1 MGISTTKHSTSM
13 HSVTR
18 VEGSPLHGRLSA
30 PVGSVSNSPLAAC
43 AKHVGY
49 LALLGILLLPQAS
62 LASNSPVPLSPKITS
77 VTGTNVTG
85 STATVAQ
92 GDTVSFNQFHTVNS
106 WTSSNHENSSVSKK
120 SWQLYCREGSTISF
134 DYSVSSESNC
144 DWLTISL
151 NDNQLVRV
159 SGQVSESFSY
169 KVEKAGN
176 YTLTAQY
183 SKDGSQ
189 NSYDDCGIISNI
201 MVSPIND
208 MVEAFLEDLT
218 PYPGMK
224 QELETV
230 IKAVNANPND
240 SVAQAQL
247 QNTYWSINKAL
258 EIYPIIQSDLVIAD
272 SVLTDGAYVDIAEAV
287 KLGKAIDVN
296 TSKSADYW
304 NAYDALETSLAVQ
317 HSSQVAM
324 ENWAF
329 DTNNV
334 YTIDELRYYLDDT
347 NGLAK
352 FAGFNQSTDITTLVI
367 PSTVRKDGKTYAVVG
382 IESGNYHNG
391 YYNSYRQE
399 KLVSISLPKTIRYI
413 ANYAF
418 SYFPNMQYLEI
429 PENVT
434 TMGNNIFEG
443 SDNLKTL
450 KMNAVVPPMVGSF
463 SGTDKRKVYVPDGSL
478 HAYRLASPWNNC
490 VLVGGEGTFV
500 SIDHVAAGELGHF
513 ILDKATYLQEVNK
526 LTVVSGNLN
535 NDDWNTLKSMTNLV
549 ELDISGMAV
558 TSIPSSAF
566 ENKWGLE
573 KIVLPKKLETIGYA
587 AFRGTGLKEIELP
600 ENLTTLDSYAF
611 QSCSS
616 LANVK
621 MSGKVTGISGYCFQ
635 ECRNLQKV
643 ELAEGLQV
651 IHNGAFYLCNSLQSI
666 NFPSTLTLIDYDSF
680 NGTDLREIDIPAS
693 VENINYRAF
702 CDNKNLKKVTFRE
715 GLINIGASTFSG
727 CESIDSIVCPSTLRM
742 IDNSGFQDCKSLKKV
757 QLNEG
762 LVSINANAF
771 RNCSNLTDIVL
782 PSTLENCKG
791 NAFRECGNIKTIEAR
806 SVLPPTT
813 DGSCPL
819 SNVDLTGVT
828 LYVPS
833 WSVGEYQLA
842 DGWNS
847 FYTFQA
853 SNYLPQSIKVNKDF
867 YFSLGDNDNKE
878 YRPNISMTWS
888 DHEVR
893 DANGNLNY
901 ERGNLTVSSRSKLAI
916 NDFDMIFSPYAKYY
930 LDENIRYNNQV
941 NDYRT
946 KYNGTSLIV
955 KGEMRAENVTLNL
968 YNFRGRW
975 QFVTF
980 PFDVKV
986 SDIVP
991 ESENTSWVI
1000 RGHSGAMRA
1009 AGKNDSVWVNLKAD
1023 DVLEAGK
1030 GYIMHCY
1037 NPNNDVDYTASE
1049 LVKFRISP
1057 LTTTVNRQ
1065 LLFASGDRTL
1075 PLEENLSE
1083 FEHNRSWNLI
1093 GNPYPSFYDTRFM
1106 EFDAPFMV
1114 WNSYT
1119 QNYYAYNPA
1128 DDAYILSPGEA
1139 LFVQRPVDQKDITF
1153 LKDGRQINQYAR
1165 TLIDETTQARARGK
1179 EGVQRSVFNLTLS
1192 GENTSDRTRVVLN
1205 DEASMAYEMNK
1216 DAAKFASTVP
1226 TVAQIYSWNGES
1238 RYAINERPTGSGI
1251 VNLGVHCG
1259 TKGTYTI
1266 ALANAVDGQ
1275 VILEDKLMNI
1285 STEITADKGYSFEAE
1300 AGDDDSRF
1308 VLHITRGIGGGDDTT
1323 GINGITTETGEKQE
1337 VYSLDGIKMN
1347 AAKKGV
1353 YIQNG
1358 KKIIKK

>member
-1 MGISTTKHSTSM
+1 MQ
-13 HSVTR
+13 SV
-18 VEGSPLHGRLSA
+18 
-30 PVGSVSNSPLAAC
+30 
-43 AKHVGY
+43 
-49 LALLGILLLPQAS
+49 
-62 LASNSPVPLSPKITS
+62 
-77 VTGTNVTG
+77 
-85 STATVAQ
+85 
-92 GDTVSFNQFHTVNS
+92 
-106 WTSSNHENSSVSKK
+106 
-120 SWQLYCREGSTISF
+120 
-134 DYSVSSESNC
+134 
-144 DWLTISL
+144 
-151 NDNQLVRV
+151 
-159 SGQVSESFSY
+159 
-169 KVEKAGN
+169 
-176 YTLTAQY
+176 
-183 SKDGSQ
+183 
-189 NSYDDCGIISNI
+189 
-201 MVSPIND
+201 
-208 MVEAFLEDLT
+208 
-218 PYPGMK
+218 
-224 QELETV
+224 
-230 IKAVNANPND
+230 
-240 SVAQAQL
+240 
-247 QNTYWSINKAL
+247 
-258 EIYPIIQSDLVIAD
+258 
-272 SVLTDGAYVDIAEAV
+272 
-287 KLGKAIDVN
+287 
-296 TSKSADYW
+296 
-304 NAYDALETSLAVQ
+304 
-317 HSSQVAM
+317 
-324 ENWAF
+324 
-329 DTNNV
+329 
-334 YTIDELRYYLDDT
+334 
-347 NGLAK
+347 
-352 FAGFNQSTDITTLVI
+352 
-367 PSTVRKDGKTYAVVG
+367 
-382 IESGNYHNG
+382 
-391 YYNSYRQE
+391 
-399 KLVSISLPKTIRYI
+399 
-413 ANYAF
+413 
-418 SYFPNMQYLEI
+418 
-429 PENVT
+429 
-434 TMGNNIFEG
+434 
-443 SDNLKTL
+443 
-450 KMNAVVPPMVGSF
+450 
-463 SGTDKRKVYVPDGSL
+463 
-478 HAYRLASPWNNC
+478 
-490 VLVGGEGTFV
+490 
-500 SIDHVAAGELGHF
+500 
-513 ILDKATYLQEVNK
+513 
-526 LTVVSGNLN
+526 
-535 NDDWNTLKSMTNLV
+535 
-549 ELDISGMAV
+549 
-558 TSIPSSAF
+558 
-566 ENKWGLE
+566 
-573 KIVLPKKLETIGYA
+573 
-587 AFRGTGLKEIELP
+587 
-600 ENLTTLDSYAF
+600 
-611 QSCSS
+611 
-616 LANVK
+616 
-621 MSGKVTGISGYCFQ
+621 
-635 ECRNLQKV
+635 
-643 ELAEGLQV
+643 
-651 IHNGAFYLCNSLQSI
+651 
-666 NFPSTLTLIDYDSF
+666 NFPSTLTLIEERAFY
-680 NGTDLREIDIPAS
+680 GTDLSEIDIPGS
-693 VENINYRAF
+693 VENINEYAFYR
-702 CDNKNLKKVTFRE
+702 NENLKKVTFNE
-715 GLINIGASTFSG
+715 GLVKIGSNSFLS
-727 CESIDSIVCPSTLRM
+727 CKSIESIVFPSTLRT
-742 IDNSGFQDCKSLKKV
+742 IDRSGFQGCKNLK
-757 QLNEG
+757 QISLNEG
-762 LVSINANAF
+762 LVSINSYAF
-771 RNCSNLTDIVL
+771 SGCTGLTDIVL
-782 PSTLENCKG
+782 PSTLEDCKEY
-791 NAFRECGNIKTIEAR
+791 AFSGCGNIKTIEAR

-819 SNVDLTGVT
+819 SSVDLTGVT

-842 DGWNS
+842 DGWNK

-888 DHEVR
+888 EHQVQ
-893 DANGNLNY
+893 DANGNSNY

-930 LDENIRYNNQV
+930 LDENIRYNRQNNYYKTQ
-941 NDYRT
+941 
-946 KYNGTSLIV
+946 YNGTSLIV

-968 YNFRGRW
+968 YNIRGRW

-991 ESENTSWVI
+991 ESENTSWVV

-1037 NPNNDVDYTASE
+1037 NPDKD
-1049 LVKFRISP
+1049 LVKFRVSP

-1065 LLFASGDRTL
+1065 LLFASDNRTL

-1106 EFDAPFMV
+1106 EFGAPFMV
-1114 WNSYT
+1114 WNSSA

-1153 LKDGRQINQYAR
+1153 LKDGRQIDQYAR

-1205 DEASMAYEMNK
+1205 DEASMTYEMNK

>member
-85 STATVAQ
+85 SITTVQ
-92 GDTVSFNQFHTVNS
+92 NDTVSFNQLHAVNS
-106 WTSSNHENSSVSKK
+106 WTSSNHDYNTVSKM
-120 SWQLYCREGSTISF
+120 SWQLYCREGATISF
-134 DYSVSSESNC
+134 DYSVSC
-144 DWLTISL
+144 DTYGDWFTITL
-151 NDNQLVRV
+151 GDTQLVRV
-159 SGQVSESFSY
+159 NGQESKSFSY
-169 KVEKAGN
+169 KVEKAGY

-183 SKDGSQ
+183 SKDRY
-189 NSYDDCGIISNI
+189 NTSYDDCGSISHI
-201 MVSPIND
+201 MVSPFND
-208 MVEAFLEDLT
+208 MAEAFLKDLT

-224 QELETV
+224 QELETAK
-230 IKAVNANPND
+230 KAADANLND

-247 QNTYWSINKAL
+247 QNTYWSISKAL
-258 EIYPIIQSDLVIAD
+258 EVYPIIQSDLVIAD

-304 NAYDALETSLAVQ
+304 NAYDALETSLSVQ
-317 HSSQVAM
+317 HSSQIAM

-329 DTNNV
+329 TNDV
-334 YTIDELRYYLDDT
+334 YTIDGLRYCLDDT

-352 FAGFNQSTDITTLVI
+352 FVGFNKSTDITSLVI
-367 PSTVRKDGKTYAVVG
+367 PSTIRKDGKAYAVVG
-382 IESGNYHNG
+382 IESGNRYNG
-391 YYNSYRQE
+391 YNYYRQE
-399 KLVSISLPKTIRYI
+399 KLVSLSLPKTLRYI
-413 ANYAF
+413 GNCALG
-418 SYFPNMQYLEI
+418 YFPNMQYLEI

-434 TMGNNIFEG
+434 TMGTDIFYE
-443 SDNLKTL
+443 SNNLKTI
-450 KMNAVVPPMVGSF
+450 KINAVTPPMVGSF

-478 HAYRLASPWNNC
+478 HAYRLASPWNGC

-526 LTVVSGNLN
+526 LTIVSGNLN

-842 DGWNS
+842 DGWKE

-893 DANGNLNY
+893 DANGNINH

-968 YNFRGRW
+968 YNYRGRW

-1037 NPNNDVDYTASE
+1037 DPNNDVDYTASE
-1049 LVKFRISP
+1049 LVKFRVSP

-1075 PLEENLSE
+1075 SLEENLSE

-1179 EGVQRSVFNLTLS
+1179 EGVQRSVFNLILS

-1205 DEASMAYEMNK
+1205 DEASMTYEMNK

>member
-62 LASNSPVPLSPKITS
+62 LASNSPVPLSPEITS
-77 VTGTNVTG
+77 VTGSYVTG

-92 GDTVSFNQFHTVNS
+92 GDTVSFNQLHIVNS

-189 NSYDDCGIISNI
+189 NHNNDCGIISNI

-224 QELETV
+224 QELETAK
-230 IKAVNANPND
+230 KAADANPND

-247 QNTYWSINKAL
+247 QNACLSIGKAL

-304 NAYDALETSLAVQ
+304 RAYDALETSLAVQ

-324 ENWAF
+324 ENWVF

-382 IESGNYHNG
+382 IDLKNHN
-391 YYNSYRQE
+391 SQE
-399 KLVSISLPKTIRYI
+399 KLVNISLPKTLRYI
-413 ANYAF
+413 GNYAF
-418 SYFPNMQYLEI
+418 AYLPSMQYLEI

-434 TMGNNIFEG
+434 TMGTDIFYQ
-443 SDNLKTL
+443 SNNLKTL

-478 HAYRLASPWNNC
+478 HAYRLATPWNNC
-490 VLVGGEGTFV
+490 VLVGGEGTSV
-500 SIDHVAAGELGHF
+500 SIDHVDAGELGHF

-526 LTVVSGNLN
+526 LTAVSGNLN
-535 NDDWNTLKSMTNLV
+535 SDDWKTLKSMTNLV
-549 ELDISGMAV
+549 ELDISGMTV

-566 ENKWGLE
+566 SDRWGLE
-573 KIVLPKKLETIGYA
+573 KIILPKKLEAIGNH
-587 AFRGTGLKEIELP
+587 AFSGTGLKEIELP
-600 ENLTTLDSYAF
+600 ESLTTLDYNAFSYCA
-611 QSCSS
+611 SLSS
-616 LANVK
+616 VK
-621 MSGKVTGISGYCFQ
+621 IPGKVERISPYSFYKCS
-635 ECRNLQKV
+635 NLQKV
-643 ELAEGLQV
+643 ELAEGIKFIDNQ
-651 IHNGAFYLCNSLQSI
+651 AFYYCDHLQSI
-666 NFPSTLTLIDYDSF
+666 NFPSTLTSIGYEAF
-680 NGTDLREIDIPAS
+680 RETDLSEVNIPGS
-693 VENINYRAF
+693 VENIGSNAFYR
-702 CDNKNLKKVTFRE
+702 NKNLKKLTFGE
-715 GLINIGASTFSG
+715 GLVNIEGTAFSE
-727 CESIDSIVCPSTLRM
+727 CVSIDSIVCPSTLRT
-742 IDNSGFQDCKSLKKV
+742 IGDATFSGCKNLK
-757 QLNEG
+757 QISLNEG
-762 LVSINANAF
+762 LVSINSYAF
-771 RNCSNLTDIVL
+771 SGCTGLTDIVL
-782 PSTLENCKG
+782 PSTLEYCKG
-791 NAFRECGNIKTIEAR
+791 FAFNECGNIKTIEAR

-819 SNVDLTGVT
+819 SGVDLTGVT

-888 DHEVR
+888 GHEVQ
-893 DANGNLNY
+893 DVNGNTNY
-901 ERGNLTVSSRSKLAI
+901 DRGNLTVSSRSKLAI
-916 NDFDMIFSPYAKYY
+916 NDFDMIFSPYAKYF
-930 LDENIRYNNQV
+930 LDVNRNYNYQYNNS
-941 NDYRT
+941 RT
-946 KYNGTSLIV
+946 QYNGTSLIV

-968 YNFRGRW
+968 YNYRGMW

-991 ESENTSWVI
+991 ESENTSWVV

-1037 NPNNDVDYTASE
+1037 NPDND

-1065 LLFASGDRTL
+1065 LLFASDNRTL

-1106 EFDAPFMV
+1106 EFGAPFMV
-1114 WNSYT
+1114 WNSSA

-1205 DEASMAYEMNK
+1205 DEASMTYEMNK

-1238 RYAINERPTGSGI
+1238 RYAINERPAGSGI

>member
-77 VTGTNVTG
+77 VTGTNVTR
-85 STATVAQ
+85 STTAVQ
-92 GDTVSFNQFHTVNS
+92 NDTVSFNQLHAVNS
-106 WTSSNHENSSVSKK
+106 WTSSNHEGNTVSKM
-120 SWQLYCREGSTISF
+120 SWQLYCREGATISF
-134 DYSVSSESNC
+134 DYSVSSEYN
-144 DWLTISL
+144 DWLTITL
-151 NDNQLVRV
+151 GDTQLVRV
-159 SGQVSESFSY
+159 SGQESKSFSY

-176 YTLTAQY
+176 YTLTVQY
-183 SKDGSQ
+183 SKDRY
-189 NSYDDCGIISNI
+189 NTYYDDCGSISNI
-201 MVSPIND
+201 MVSPFND
-208 MVEAFLEDLT
+208 MAEAFLKDLT
-218 PYPGMK
+218 SYPGMK
-224 QELETV
+224 QELETAK
-230 IKAVNANPND
+230 KAADANLND
-240 SVAQAQL
+240 SAAQVQL

-287 KLGKAIDVN
+287 KMGKAIDVN

-329 DTNNV
+329 TNDI
-334 YTIDELRYYLDDT
+334 YTIDGLRYCLDET

-352 FAGFNQSTDITTLVI
+352 FAGFNKSTDITSLVI
-367 PSTVRKDGKTYAVVG
+367 PSTIRKDGKSYAVVDY
-382 IESGNYHNG
+382 ESGNNQNG

-413 ANYAF
+413 GNYAF

-434 TMGNNIFEG
+434 TMGNYIFEG

-450 KMNAVVPPMVGSF
+450 KINAVAPPMVGSF
-463 SGTDKRKVYVPDGSL
+463 SGTSQRKVYVPDGSL
-478 HAYRLASPWNNC
+478 HAYRLASPWSNC
-490 VLVGGEGTFV
+490 VLVGGEGTSV
-500 SIDHVAAGELGHF
+500 SIDHVAAGELGHV
-513 ILDKATYLQEVNK
+513 ILDEATYLQEVNK

-535 NDDWNTLKSMTNLV
+535 NDDWKTLKSMTNLV
-549 ELDISGMAV
+549 ELDISGIAV

-566 ENKWGLE
+566 SNKWGLE
-573 KIVLPKKLETIGYA
+573 KIVLPKKLETIGNS
-587 AFRGTGLKEIELP
+587 AFSGTGIKEIELP
-600 ENLTTLDSYAF
+600 ESLTTLDSHAF
-611 QSCSS
+611 QNCTSLVSIKIPDKITKISYGTFSNCS
-616 LANVK
+616 
-621 MSGKVTGISGYCFQ
+621 
-635 ECRNLQKV
+635 NLQSV
-643 ELAEGLQV
+643 
-651 IHNGAFYLCNSLQSI
+651 S
-666 NFPSTLTLIDYDSF
+666 FPSTLTLIEERAFYE
-680 NGTDLREIDIPAS
+680 TDLSEIDIPGS
-693 VENINYRAF
+693 VENIKENAF
-702 CDNKNLKKVTFRE
+702 CRNENLKKVTFNE
-715 GLINIGASTFSG
+715 GLVKIESYSFLG
-727 CESIDSIVCPSTLRM
+727 CKSIESIVFPSTLRT
-742 IDNSGFQDCKSLKKV
+742 IGYSGFQDCTNLK
-757 QLNEG
+757 QISLNEG
-762 LVSINANAF
+762 LVCIESEAF
-771 RNCSNLTDIVL
+771 SRCSGLTDIVL
-782 PSTLENCKG
+782 PSTLEYCKG
-791 NAFRECGNIKTIEAR
+791 GAFNGCRNVKSIEAR

-813 DGSCPL
+813 EGSCPMY
-819 SNVDLTGVT
+819 NVDLTGVT

-842 DGWNS
+842 DGWNK

-888 DHEVR
+888 DHQVQ
-893 DANGNLNY
+893 DANGNSNY

-916 NDFDMIFSPYAKYY
+916 NDFDMIFSPYAKYC
-930 LDENIRYNNQV
+930 LDENVRYNNQS
-941 NDYRT
+941 NGYRT
-946 KYNGTSLIV
+946 QYNGTSLIV
-955 KGEMRAENVTLNL
+955 KGEMRAENVTINL
-968 YNFRGRW
+968 YNRRGMW

-1037 NPNNDVDYTASE
+1037 NPDKD
-1049 LVKFRISP
+1049 LVKFRVSP

-1065 LLFASGDRTL
+1065 LLFASDNRTL

-1106 EFDAPFMV
+1106 EFGAPFMV
-1114 WNSYT
+1114 WNSSA

-1205 DEASMAYEMNK
+1205 DEASMTYEMNK

>member
-62 LASNSPVPLSPKITS
+62 LASNSPVPLSPEITS

-85 STATVAQ
+85 SITTVQ
-92 GDTVSFNQFHTVNS
+92 NDTVSFNQLHAVNS
-106 WTSSNHENSSVSKK
+106 WTSSNHDYNTVSKM
-120 SWQLYCREGSTISF
+120 SWQLYCREGATISF
-134 DYSVSSESNC
+134 DYSVSC
-144 DWLTISL
+144 DTYGDWFTITL
-151 NDNQLVRV
+151 GDTQLVRV
-159 SGQVSESFSY
+159 NGQESKSFSY
-169 KVEKAGN
+169 KVEKAGY

-183 SKDGSQ
+183 SKDRY
-189 NSYDDCGIISNI
+189 NTSYDDCGSISHI
-201 MVSPIND
+201 MVSPFND
-208 MVEAFLEDLT
+208 MAEAFLKDLT

-224 QELETV
+224 QELETAK
-230 IKAVNANPND
+230 KAADANLND

-247 QNTYWSINKAL
+247 QNTYWSISKAL
-258 EIYPIIQSDLVIAD
+258 EVYPIIQSDLVIAD

-296 TSKSADYW
+296 TSKSADYR

-329 DTNNV
+329 TNDI
-334 YTIDELRYYLDDT
+334 YTIDGLRYCLDET

-352 FAGFNQSTDITTLVI
+352 FVGFNKSTDITSLVI
-367 PSTVRKDGKTYAVVG
+367 PSTVRRDGKAYAVVG
-382 IESGNYHNG
+382 IESGNRYNG
-391 YYNSYRQE
+391 YNYYRQE
-399 KLVSISLPKTIRYI
+399 KLVSISLPKTLRYI
-413 ANYAF
+413 GNCAF
-418 SYFPNMQYLEI
+418 GYFPNMQYLEI

-434 TMGNNIFEG
+434 TMGTDIFCE
-443 SDNLKTL
+443 SNKLKTL
-450 KMNAVVPPMVGSF
+450 KMNAVTPPMVGSF

-478 HAYRLASPWNNC
+478 HAYRLASPWNGC
-490 VLVGGEGTFV
+490 VLVGGEGTSV

-558 TSIPSSAF
+558 ASIPSYTF
-566 ENKWGLE
+566 DNKWGLE
-573 KIVLPKKLETIGYA
+573 KIVLPKKLETIGYG

-611 QSCSS
+611 HNCTS
-616 LANVK
+616 LVSVK
-621 MSGKVTGISGYCFQ
+621 MSGKLTGISGYCFQ

-651 IHNGAFYLCNSLQSI
+651 IHDGAFYCCNSLQSI
-666 NFPSTLTLIDYDSF
+666 KFPSTLTSIGNESF
-680 NGTDLREIDIPAS
+680 YENDLREIDIPGS
-693 VENINYRAF
+693 VENINRYAFYR
-702 CDNKNLKKVTFRE
+702 NKNLKKVTFRE
-715 GLINIGASTFSG
+715 GLINIGASTFSE

-742 IDNSGFQDCKSLKKV
+742 IDNSGFQSCKNLKKV

-762 LVSINANAF
+762 LVSINTNAF
-771 RNCSNLTDIVL
+771 AYCSNLTDIVL

-842 DGWNS
+842 DGWKE

-893 DANGNLNY
+893 DANGNSNY

-930 LDENIRYNNQV
+930 LDENIRW
-941 NDYRT
+941 NDQSNSYRT

-968 YNFRGRW
+968 YNRRGMW

-991 ESENTSWVI
+991 ESENTSWVV

-1037 NPNNDVDYTASE
+1037 NPDND
-1049 LVKFRISP
+1049 LVKFRVSP

-1065 LLFASGDRTL
+1065 LLFASDNRTL

-1114 WNSYT
+1114 WNSCA

-1153 LKDGRQINQYAR
+1153 LKDGRQIDQYAR

-1205 DEASMAYEMNK
+1205 DEASMTYEMNK

-1323 GINGITTETGEKQE
+1323 GINGITTEAGEKQE

>member
-77 VTGTNVTG
+77 VTGSYVTG

-106 WTSSNHENSSVSKK
+106 WTSSNHEDNSVSKK

-169 KVEKAGN
+169 KVEKAGY

-189 NSYDDCGIISNI
+189 NHNNDCGIISNI

-230 IKAVNANPND
+230 KKAADANPND
-240 SVAQAQL
+240 SVVQAQL
-247 QNTYWSINKAL
+247 LNACFSISKAL

-304 NAYDALETSLAVQ
+304 RAYDALETSLAVQ

-324 ENWAF
+324 ENWVF

-382 IESGNYHNG
+382 IDLKNHN
-391 YYNSYRQE
+391 SQE
-399 KLVSISLPKTIRYI
+399 KLVNISLPKTLRYI
-413 ANYAF
+413 GNYAF
-418 SYFPNMQYLEI
+418 AYLPSMQYLEI

-434 TMGNNIFEG
+434 TMGTDIFYQ
-443 SDNLKTL
+443 SNNLKTL

-478 HAYRLASPWNNC
+478 HAYRLATPWNNC
-490 VLVGGEGTFV
+490 VLVGGEGTSV
-500 SIDHVAAGELGHF
+500 SIDHVDAGELGHF

-535 NDDWNTLKSMTNLV
+535 SDDWKTLKSMTNLV
-549 ELDISGMAV
+549 ELDISGMTV

-566 ENKWGLE
+566 SDRWGLE
-573 KIVLPKKLETIGYA
+573 KIILPKKLEAIGNH
-587 AFRGTGLKEIELP
+587 AFSGTGLKEIELP
-600 ENLTTLDSYAF
+600 ESLTTLDYNAFSYCA
-611 QSCSS
+611 SLSS
-616 LANVK
+616 VK
-621 MSGKVTGISGYCFQ
+621 IPGKVERISPYSFYKCS
-635 ECRNLQKV
+635 NLQKV
-643 ELAEGLQV
+643 ELAEGIKFIDNQ
-651 IHNGAFYLCNSLQSI
+651 AFYYCDHLQSI
-666 NFPSTLTLIDYDSF
+666 NFPSTLTSIGYEAF
-680 NGTDLREIDIPAS
+680 RETDLSEVNIPGS
-693 VENINYRAF
+693 VENIGSNAFYR
-702 CDNKNLKKVTFRE
+702 NKNLKKLTFGE
-715 GLINIGASTFSG
+715 GLVNIEGTAFSE
-727 CESIDSIVCPSTLRM
+727 CVSIDSIVCPSTLRT
-742 IDNSGFQDCKSLKKV
+742 IGDATFSGCKNLK
-757 QLNEG
+757 QISLNEG
-762 LVSINANAF
+762 LVSINSYAF
-771 RNCSNLTDIVL
+771 SGCTGLTDIVL
-782 PSTLENCKG
+782 PSTLEYCKG
-791 NAFRECGNIKTIEAR
+791 FAFNECGNIKTIEAR

-819 SNVDLTGVT
+819 SGVDLTGVT

-888 DHEVR
+888 GHEVQ
-893 DANGNLNY
+893 DVNGNTNY
-901 ERGNLTVSSRSKLAI
+901 DRGNLTVSSRSKLAI
-916 NDFDMIFSPYAKYY
+916 NDFDMIFSPYAKYF
-930 LDENIRYNNQV
+930 LDVNRNYNYQYNNS
-941 NDYRT
+941 RT
-946 KYNGTSLIV
+946 QYNGTSLIV

-968 YNFRGRW
+968 YNRRGIW

-991 ESENTSWVI
+991 ESENTSWVV

-1037 NPNNDVDYTASE
+1037 NPDNE
-1049 LVKFRISP
+1049 LVKFRVSP

-1065 LLFASGDRTL
+1065 LLFASDNRTL

-1114 WNSYT
+1114 WNSSA

-1205 DEASMAYEMNK
+1205 DEASMTYEMNK

-1238 RYAINERPTGSGI
+1238 RYAINERPAGSGI

>member
-62 LASNSPVPLSPKITS
+62 LASNSPVPLSPEITS

-85 STATVAQ
+85 STTTVQ
-92 GDTVSFNQFHTVNS
+92 NDTVSFNQLHAVNS
-106 WTSSNHENSSVSKK
+106 WTSSNHDYNTVSKM
-120 SWQLYCREGSTISF
+120 SWQLYCREGATISF
-134 DYSVSSESNC
+134 DYSVSC
-144 DWLTISL
+144 DTYGDWFTITL
-151 NDNQLVRV
+151 GDTQLVRV
-159 SGQVSESFSY
+159 NGQESKSFSY
-169 KVEKAGN
+169 KVEKAGY

-183 SKDGSQ
+183 SKDRY
-189 NSYDDCGIISNI
+189 NTSYDDCGSISHI
-201 MVSPIND
+201 MVSPFND
-208 MVEAFLEDLT
+208 MAEAFLKDLT

-224 QELETV
+224 QELETAK
-230 IKAVNANPND
+230 KAADANLND

-247 QNTYWSINKAL
+247 QNTYWSISKAL
-258 EIYPIIQSDLVIAD
+258 EVYPIIQSDLVIAD

-304 NAYDALETSLAVQ
+304 NAYDALETSLSVQ
-317 HSSQVAM
+317 HSSQIAM

-329 DTNNV
+329 TNDV
-334 YTIDELRYYLDDT
+334 YTIDGLRYCLDDT

-352 FAGFNQSTDITTLVI
+352 FVGFNKSTDITSLVI
-367 PSTVRKDGKTYAVVG
+367 PSTIRKDGKAYAVVG
-382 IESGNYHNG
+382 IESGNRYNG
-391 YYNSYRQE
+391 YNYYRQE
-399 KLVSISLPKTIRYI
+399 KLVSLSLPKTLRYI
-413 ANYAF
+413 GNCAF
-418 SYFPNMQYLEI
+418 GYFPNMQYLEI

-434 TMGNNIFEG
+434 TMGTDIFCE
-443 SDNLKTL
+443 SNNLKTL

-526 LTVVSGNLN
+526 LTIVSGNLN

-702 CDNKNLKKVTFRE
+702 CGNKNLKKVTFRE

-1049 LVKFRISP
+1049 LVKFRVSP

-1065 LLFASGDRTL
+1065 LLFASDNRTL

-1165 TLIDETTQARARGK
+1165 TLLDETTQARARGK

-1205 DEASMAYEMNK
+1205 DEASMTYEMNK

>member
-62 LASNSPVPLSPKITS
+62 LASNSPVPLSPEITS
-77 VTGTNVTG
+77 VTGSYVTG

-92 GDTVSFNQFHTVNS
+92 GDTVSFNQLHIVNS

-189 NSYDDCGIISNI
+189 NHNNDCGIISNI

-224 QELETV
+224 QELETAK
-230 IKAVNANPND
+230 KAADANPND

-247 QNTYWSINKAL
+247 QNACLSIGKAL

-304 NAYDALETSLAVQ
+304 RAYDALETSLAVQ

-324 ENWAF
+324 ENWVF

-382 IESGNYHNG
+382 IDLKNHN
-391 YYNSYRQE
+391 SQE
-399 KLVSISLPKTIRYI
+399 KLVNISLPKTLRYI
-413 ANYAF
+413 GNYAF
-418 SYFPNMQYLEI
+418 AYLPSMQYLEI

-434 TMGNNIFEG
+434 TMGTDIFYQ
-443 SDNLKTL
+443 SNNLKTL

-478 HAYRLASPWNNC
+478 HAYRLATPWNNC
-490 VLVGGEGTFV
+490 VLVGGEGTSV
-500 SIDHVAAGELGHF
+500 SIDHVDAGELGHF

-535 NDDWNTLKSMTNLV
+535 SDDWKTLKSMTNLV
-549 ELDISGMAV
+549 ELDISGMTV

-566 ENKWGLE
+566 SDRWGLE
-573 KIVLPKKLETIGYA
+573 KIILPKKLEAIGNH
-587 AFRGTGLKEIELP
+587 AFSGTGLKEIELP
-600 ENLTTLDSYAF
+600 ESLTTLDYNAFSYCA
-611 QSCSS
+611 SLSS
-616 LANVK
+616 VK
-621 MSGKVTGISGYCFQ
+621 IPGKVERISPYSFYKCS
-635 ECRNLQKV
+635 NLQKV
-643 ELAEGLQV
+643 ELAEGIKFIDNQ
-651 IHNGAFYLCNSLQSI
+651 AFYYCDHLQSI
-666 NFPSTLTLIDYDSF
+666 NFPSTLTSIGYEAF
-680 NGTDLREIDIPAS
+680 RETDLSEVNIPGS
-693 VENINYRAF
+693 VENIGSNAFYR
-702 CDNKNLKKVTFRE
+702 NKNLKKLTFGE
-715 GLINIGASTFSG
+715 GLVNIEGTAFSE
-727 CESIDSIVCPSTLRM
+727 CVSIDSIVCPSTLRT
-742 IDNSGFQDCKSLKKV
+742 IGDATFSGCKNLK
-757 QLNEG
+757 QISLNEG
-762 LVSINANAF
+762 LVSINSYAF
-771 RNCSNLTDIVL
+771 SGCTGLTDIVL
-782 PSTLENCKG
+782 PSTLEYCKG
-791 NAFRECGNIKTIEAR
+791 FAFNECGNIKTIEAR

-819 SNVDLTGVT
+819 SGVDLTGVT

-888 DHEVR
+888 GHEVQ
-893 DANGNLNY
+893 DVNGNTNY
-901 ERGNLTVSSRSKLAI
+901 DRGNLTVSSRSKLAI
-916 NDFDMIFSPYAKYY
+916 NDFDMIFSPYAKYF
-930 LDENIRYNNQV
+930 LDVNRNYNYQYNNS
-941 NDYRT
+941 RT
-946 KYNGTSLIV
+946 QYNGTSLIV

-968 YNFRGRW
+968 YNYRGMW

-991 ESENTSWVI
+991 ESENTSWVV

-1037 NPNNDVDYTASE
+1037 NPDND

-1065 LLFASGDRTL
+1065 LLFASDNRTL

-1114 WNSYT
+1114 WNSCA

-1165 TLIDETTQARARGK
+1165 TLLDETTQARVRGK

-1205 DEASMAYEMNK
+1205 DEASMTYEMNK

-1238 RYAINERPTGSGI
+1238 RYAINERPAGSGI

>member
-77 VTGTNVTG
+77 VTGTNVTR
-85 STATVAQ
+85 STTAVQ
-92 GDTVSFNQFHTVNS
+92 NDTVSFNQLHAVNS
-106 WTSSNHENSSVSKK
+106 WTSSNHEGNTVSKM
-120 SWQLYCREGSTISF
+120 SWQLYCREGATISF
-134 DYSVSSESNC
+134 DYSVSSEYN
-144 DWLTISL
+144 DWLTITL
-151 NDNQLVRV
+151 GDTQLVRV
-159 SGQVSESFSY
+159 SGQESKSFSY

-176 YTLTAQY
+176 YTLTVQY
-183 SKDGSQ
+183 SKDRY
-189 NSYDDCGIISNI
+189 NTYYDDCGSISNI
-201 MVSPIND
+201 MVSPFND
-208 MVEAFLEDLT
+208 MAEAFLKDLT
-218 PYPGMK
+218 SYPGMK
-224 QELETV
+224 QELETAK
-230 IKAVNANPND
+230 KAADANLND
-240 SVAQAQL
+240 SAAQVQL

-287 KLGKAIDVN
+287 KMGKAIDVN

-329 DTNNV
+329 TNDI
-334 YTIDELRYYLDDT
+334 YTIDGLRYCLDET

-352 FAGFNQSTDITTLVI
+352 FAGFNKSTDITSLVI
-367 PSTVRKDGKTYAVVG
+367 PSTIRKDGKSYAVVDY
-382 IESGNYHNG
+382 ESGNNQNG

-413 ANYAF
+413 GNYAF

-434 TMGNNIFEG
+434 TMGNYIFEG

-450 KMNAVVPPMVGSF
+450 KINAVAPPMVGSF
-463 SGTDKRKVYVPDGSL
+463 SGTSQRKVYVPDGSL
-478 HAYRLASPWNNC
+478 HAYRLASPWSNC
-490 VLVGGEGTFV
+490 VLVGGEGTSV
-500 SIDHVAAGELGHF
+500 SIDHVAAGELGHV
-513 ILDKATYLQEVNK
+513 ILDEATYLQEVNK

-535 NDDWNTLKSMTNLV
+535 NDDWKTLKSMTNLV
-549 ELDISGMAV
+549 ELDISGIAV

-566 ENKWGLE
+566 SNKWGLE
-573 KIVLPKKLETIGYA
+573 KIVLPKKLETIGNS
-587 AFRGTGLKEIELP
+587 AFSGTGIKEIELP
-600 ENLTTLDSYAF
+600 ESLTTLDSHAF
-611 QSCSS
+611 QNCTSLVSIKIPDKITKISYGTFSNCS
-616 LANVK
+616 
-621 MSGKVTGISGYCFQ
+621 
-635 ECRNLQKV
+635 NLQSV
-643 ELAEGLQV
+643 
-651 IHNGAFYLCNSLQSI
+651 S
-666 NFPSTLTLIDYDSF
+666 FPSTLTLIEERAFYE
-680 NGTDLREIDIPAS
+680 TDLSEIDIPGS
-693 VENINYRAF
+693 VENIKENAF
-702 CDNKNLKKVTFRE
+702 CRNENLKKVTFNE
-715 GLINIGASTFSG
+715 GLVKIESYSFLG
-727 CESIDSIVCPSTLRM
+727 CKSIESIVFPSTLRT
-742 IDNSGFQDCKSLKKV
+742 IGYSGFQDCTNLK
-757 QLNEG
+757 QISLNEG
-762 LVSINANAF
+762 LVCIESEAF
-771 RNCSNLTDIVL
+771 SRCSGLTDIVL
-782 PSTLENCKG
+782 PSTLEYCKG
-791 NAFRECGNIKTIEAR
+791 GAFNGCRNVKSIEAR

-813 DGSCPL
+813 EGSCPMY
-819 SNVDLTGVT
+819 NVDLTGVT

-842 DGWNS
+842 DGWNK

-888 DHEVR
+888 DHQVQ
-893 DANGNLNY
+893 DANGNSNY

-916 NDFDMIFSPYAKYY
+916 NDFDMIFSPYAKYC
-930 LDENIRYNNQV
+930 LDENVRYNNQS
-941 NDYRT
+941 NGYRT
-946 KYNGTSLIV
+946 QYNGTSLIV
-955 KGEMRAENVTLNL
+955 KGEMRAENVTINL
-968 YNFRGRW
+968 YNRRGMW

-1037 NPNNDVDYTASE
+1037 NPDKD
-1049 LVKFRISP
+1049 LVKFRVSP

-1065 LLFASGDRTL
+1065 LLFASDNRTL

-1106 EFDAPFMV
+1106 EFGAPFMV
-1114 WNSYT
+1114 WNSSA

-1153 LKDGRQINQYAR
+1153 RKDGRQIDQYAR

-1205 DEASMAYEMNK
+1205 NEASMTYEMNK

-1308 VLHITRGIGGGDDTT
+1308 VLHITRSIGGGDDTT
-1323 GINGITTETGEKQE
+1323 GINGIITETSEKQE

>member
-49 LALLGILLLPQAS
+49 LVLLGILLLPQAS
-62 LASNSPVPLSPKITS
+62 LASNSPVPLSPEITS

-85 STATVAQ
+85 SITTVQ
-92 GDTVSFNQFHTVNS
+92 NDTVSFNQLHAVNS
-106 WTSSNHENSSVSKK
+106 WTSSNHDYNTVSKM
-120 SWQLYCREGSTISF
+120 SWQLYCREGATISF
-134 DYSVSSESNC
+134 DYSVSC
-144 DWLTISL
+144 DTYGDWFTITL
-151 NDNQLVRV
+151 GDTQLVRV
-159 SGQVSESFSY
+159 NGQESKSFSY
-169 KVEKAGN
+169 KVEKAGY

-183 SKDGSQ
+183 SKDRY
-189 NSYDDCGIISNI
+189 NTSYDDCGSISHI
-201 MVSPIND
+201 MVSPFND
-208 MVEAFLEDLT
+208 MAEAFLKDLT

-224 QELETV
+224 QELETAK
-230 IKAVNANPND
+230 KAADANLND

-247 QNTYWSINKAL
+247 QNTYWSISKAL
-258 EIYPIIQSDLVIAD
+258 EVYPIIQSDLVIAD
-272 SVLTDGAYVDIAEAV
+272 SVLTDGVYVDIAEAV

-296 TSKSADYW
+296 TSKSADYR

-329 DTNNV
+329 TNDI
-334 YTIDELRYYLDDT
+334 YTIDGLRYCLDET

-352 FAGFNQSTDITTLVI
+352 FVGFNKSTDITFLVI
-367 PSTVRKDGKTYAVVG
+367 PSTVRRDGKAYAVVG
-382 IESGNYHNG
+382 IESGNRYNG
-391 YYNSYRQE
+391 YNYYRQE
-399 KLVSISLPKTIRYI
+399 KLVSISLPKTLRYI
-413 ANYAF
+413 GNCAF
-418 SYFPNMQYLEI
+418 GYFPNMQYLEI

-434 TMGNNIFEG
+434 TMGTDIFCE
-443 SDNLKTL
+443 SNKLKTL
-450 KMNAVVPPMVGSF
+450 KMNAVTPPMVGSF

-478 HAYRLASPWNNC
+478 HAYRLASPWNGC

-535 NDDWNTLKSMTNLV
+535 NDDWNTLKSMTNLI

-635 ECRNLQKV
+635 ECKNLQKV

-702 CDNKNLKKVTFRE
+702 CGNKNLKKVTFRE

-771 RNCSNLTDIVL
+771 RNCSNLADIVL

-819 SNVDLTGVT
+819 SYVDLTGVT

-893 DANGNLNY
+893 DANGNINH

-1037 NPNNDVDYTASE
+1037 DPNNDVDYTASE
-1049 LVKFRISP
+1049 LVKFRVSP

-1075 PLEENLSE
+1075 SLEENLSE

-1205 DEASMAYEMNK
+1205 DEASMTYEMNK

-1300 AGDDDSRF
+1300 ASDDDSRF

>member
-1 MGISTTKHSTSM
+1 M
-13 HSVTR
+13 
-18 VEGSPLHGRLSA
+18 A
-30 PVGSVSNSPLAAC
+30 
-43 AKHVGY
+43 
-49 LALLGILLLPQAS
+49 
-62 LASNSPVPLSPKITS
+62 
-77 VTGTNVTG
+77 
-85 STATVAQ
+85 
-92 GDTVSFNQFHTVNS
+92 
-106 WTSSNHENSSVSKK
+106 
-120 SWQLYCREGSTISF
+120 
-134 DYSVSSESNC
+134 
-144 DWLTISL
+144 
-151 NDNQLVRV
+151 
-159 SGQVSESFSY
+159 
-169 KVEKAGN
+169 
-176 YTLTAQY
+176 
-183 SKDGSQ
+183 
-189 NSYDDCGIISNI
+189 
-201 MVSPIND
+201 
-208 MVEAFLEDLT
+208 EAFLKDLT

-224 QELETV
+224 QELETAK
-230 IKAVNANPND
+230 KAADANLND

-247 QNTYWSINKAL
+247 QNTYWSICKAL
-258 EIYPIIQSDLVIAD
+258 EVYPVIQSDLVIAD

-287 KLGKAIDVN
+287 KLGKAIDVS

-329 DTNNV
+329 CNDI
-334 YTIDELRYYLDDT
+334 YTIDGLRYCLDET

-352 FAGFNQSTDITTLVI
+352 FAGFTRSTDITSLVI
-367 PSTVRKDGKTYAVVG
+367 PSTIRKNGKTYAVVS
-382 IESGNYHNG
+382 IDLKNRYS
-391 YYNSYRQE
+391 QE
-399 KLVSISLPKTIRYI
+399 KLVNISLPKTLRYI
-413 ANYAF
+413 GNYAF
-418 SYFPNMQYLEI
+418 AFFPSMQYLEI

-434 TMGNNIFEG
+434 TMGTDIFYE
-443 SDNLKTL
+443 SNNLKTI
-450 KMNAVVPPMVGSF
+450 KINAVAPPMVGSF
-463 SGTDKRKVYVPDGSL
+463 NGTSQRKVYVPDGSL
-478 HAYRLASPWNNC
+478 HAYRLANPWNNY
-490 VLVGGEGTFV
+490 VLVGGEGTSV
-500 SIDHVAAGELGHF
+500 SIAHVAAGELGHV
-513 ILDKATYLQEVNK
+513 ILDEATYLQEVNK
-526 LTVVSGNLN
+526 LTIISGNLN
-535 NDDWNTLKSMTNLV
+535 SNDWDTLKDMTNLV

-566 ENKWGLE
+566 SNKWGLE
-573 KIVLPKKLETIGYA
+573 KIVLPKKLETIGSS
-587 AFRGTGLKEIELP
+587 AFSGTGIKEIELP
-600 ENLTTLDSYAF
+600 ESLTTLDSHAF
-611 QSCSS
+611 HNCTSLTSIKIPDKITKISYGIFQNCS
-616 LANVK
+616 
-621 MSGKVTGISGYCFQ
+621 
-635 ECRNLQKV
+635 NLQSV
-643 ELAEGLQV
+643 
-651 IHNGAFYLCNSLQSI
+651 
-666 NFPSTLTLIDYDSF
+666 NFPSTLTLIEERAFY
-680 NGTDLREIDIPAS
+680 GTDLSEIDIPGS
-693 VENINYRAF
+693 VENINEYAFYR
-702 CDNKNLKKVTFRE
+702 NENLKKVTFNE
-715 GLINIGASTFSG
+715 GLVKIGSNSFLS
-727 CESIDSIVCPSTLRM
+727 CKSIESIVFPTTLRT
-742 IDNSGFQDCKSLKKV
+742 IGNSGFQGCENLK
-757 QLNEG
+757 QISLNEG
-762 LVSINANAF
+762 LVSINSYAF
-771 RNCSNLTDIVL
+771 SGCTGLTDIVL
-782 PSTLENCKG
+782 PSTLENCIG

-819 SNVDLTGVT
+819 SYVDLTGVT

-842 DGWNS
+842 DGWKE

-893 DANGNLNY
+893 DANGNTNY

-916 NDFDMIFSPYAKYY
+916 NDFDMIFSPYAKYF
-930 LDENIRYNNQV
+930 LDVNRNNNYQYNNS
-941 NDYRT
+941 RT
-946 KYNGTSLIV
+946 QYNGTSLIV

-968 YNFRGRW
+968 YNCRGRW

-1037 NPNNDVDYTASE
+1037 NPDND

-1065 LLFASGDRTL
+1065 LLFASDNRTL

-1093 GNPYPSFYDTRFM
+1093 GNPYPCFYDTRFM

-1114 WNSYT
+1114 WNSSA

-1153 LKDGRQINQYAR
+1153 RKDGRQIDQYAR

>member
-49 LALLGILLLPQAS
+49 LALLGILLLPQVS
-62 LASNSPVPLSPKITS
+62 LASNSPVPLSPEITS
-77 VTGTNVTG
+77 VTGTNVTR
-85 STATVAQ
+85 STTAVAQ

-106 WTSSNHENSSVSKK
+106 WTSSNHEDNSVSKK

-169 KVEKAGN
+169 KVEKAGY

-189 NSYDDCGIISNI
+189 NHNNDCGIISNI

-224 QELETV
+224 QELETAK
-230 IKAVNANPND
+230 KAADANPND

-247 QNTYWSINKAL
+247 LNACFSISKAL

-287 KLGKAIDVN
+287 KLGKAIDVS

-329 DTNNV
+329 TNDI
-334 YTIDELRYYLDDT
+334 YTIDELRYYLDET

-352 FAGFNQSTDITTLVI
+352 FAGFNKSTDITSLVI

-382 IESGNYHNG
+382 IDLKNHN
-391 YYNSYRQE
+391 SQE
-399 KLVSISLPKTIRYI
+399 KLVNISLPKTLRYI
-413 ANYAF
+413 GNYAF
-418 SYFPNMQYLEI
+418 AYLPSMQYLEI

-434 TMGNNIFEG
+434 TMGTDIFYQ
-443 SDNLKTL
+443 SNNLKTL

-490 VLVGGEGTFV
+490 VLIGGEGTSV
-500 SIDHVAAGELGHF
+500 SIDHVAAGELGHV
-513 ILDKATYLQEVNK
+513 IMDKATYLQEVNK

-535 NDDWNTLKSMTNLV
+535 SKDWETLKSMTNLV
-549 ELDISGMAV
+549 ELDISGMTV

-566 ENKWGLE
+566 SNKWGLE
-573 KIVLPKKLETIGYA
+573 KIILPKKLEAIGNQ
-587 AFRGTGLKEIELP
+587 AFSGTGLKEIELP
-600 ENLTTLDSYAF
+600 EGLTTLDYNAFSYCASLSSVKIHGKVERISPSSF
-611 QSCSS
+611 YSCS
-616 LANVK
+616 
-621 MSGKVTGISGYCFQ
+621 
-635 ECRNLQKV
+635 NLQKV
-643 ELAEGLQV
+643 ELAEGIKFIDNQ
-651 IHNGAFYLCNSLQSI
+651 AFYHCGRLQSI
-666 NFPSTLTLIDYDSF
+666 NFPSTLTSIGYESF
-680 NGTDLREIDIPAS
+680 RETDLREINIPGS
-693 VENINYRAF
+693 VENIGNYAF
-702 CDNKNLKKVTFRE
+702 YRNKNLEKLTFGE
-715 GLINIGASTFSG
+715 GLANIGANAFSA
-727 CESIDSIVCPSTLRM
+727 CESIDSIVCPSTLRT
-742 IDNSGFQDCKSLKKV
+742 IGDATFSGCKNLK
-757 QLNEG
+757 QISLNEG
-762 LVSINANAF
+762 LVSINSYAF
-771 RNCSNLTDIVL
+771 SGCTGLTDIVL
-782 PSTLENCKG
+782 PSTLEYCKG
-791 NAFRECGNIKTIEAR
+791 YAFNECGNIKTIEAR

-828 LYVPS
+828 LNVPS

-853 SNYLPQSIKVNKDF
+853 SNYLPQNIKVNKDF

-888 DHEVR
+888 DHQVQ
-893 DANGNLNY
+893 DVNGNTNY
-901 ERGNLTVSSRSKLAI
+901 DRGNLTVSSRSKLAI
-916 NDFDMIFSPYAKYY
+916 NDFDMIFSPYAKYF
-930 LDENIRYNNQV
+930 LDVNRNYNYQYNNS
-941 NDYRT
+941 RT
-946 KYNGTSLIV
+946 QYNGTSLIV

-968 YNFRGRW
+968 YNYRGMW

-1037 NPNNDVDYTASE
+1037 NPDND

-1153 LKDGRQINQYAR
+1153 LKDGRQISQYAR

-1179 EGVQRSVFNLTLS
+1179 EGVLRSVFNLTLF

-1205 DEASMAYEMNK
+1205 DEASMTYEMNK

>member
-85 STATVAQ
+85 SITTVQ
-92 GDTVSFNQFHTVNS
+92 NDTVSFNQLHAVNS
-106 WTSSNHENSSVSKK
+106 WTSNNHEGNTVSKM
-120 SWQLYCREGSTISF
+120 SWQLYCREGAIVSF
-134 DYSVSSESNC
+134 DYSVSSENGG
-144 DWLTISL
+144 DWLTITL
-151 NDNQLVRV
+151 GDTQLVIV
-159 SGQVSESFSY
+159 SGQGSKSFSY
-169 KVEKAGN
+169 KVEKAGY

-183 SKDGSQ
+183 SK
-189 NSYDDCGIISNI
+189 NRYNNYYDDCGSISHI
-201 MVSPIND
+201 MISPFND
-208 MVEAFLEDLT
+208 MAGAFLESLT

-224 QELETV
+224 QELETAK
-230 IKAVNANPND
+230 KAADANLND
-240 SVAQAQL
+240 SAAQVQL
-247 QNTYWSINKAL
+247 QNTYWSIIKAL

-296 TSKSADYW
+296 TSKSADYR

-329 DTNNV
+329 TNDI
-334 YTIDELRYYLDDT
+334 YTIDGLRYCLDET

-352 FAGFNQSTDITTLVI
+352 FAGFNKSTNITSLVI
-367 PSTVRKDGKTYAVVG
+367 PSTVRKDGKSYAVVS
-382 IESGNYHNG
+382 IDLINR
-391 YYNSYRQE
+391 YRQE
-399 KLVSISLPKTIRYI
+399 KLVNISLPKTLRYI
-413 ANYAF
+413 GNYAF
-418 SYFPNMQYLEI
+418 AYLPSMQYLEI

-434 TMGNNIFEG
+434 TMGTDIFYE
-443 SDNLKTL
+443 SNNLKTI
-450 KMNAVVPPMVGSF
+450 KINAVAPPMVGSF
-463 SGTDKRKVYVPDGSL
+463 NGTSQRKVYVPDGSL
-478 HAYRLASPWNNC
+478 HAYRLATPWNNC
-490 VLVGGEGTFV
+490 VLVGGEGTSV
-500 SIDHVAAGELGHF
+500 SIAHVAAGELGHV
-513 ILDKATYLQEVNK
+513 ILDEATYLQEVNK

-566 ENKWGLE
+566 SNKWGLE
-573 KIVLPKKLETIGYA
+573 KIVLPKKLETIGNN
-587 AFRGTGLKEIELP
+587 AFNGTGIKEIELP
-600 ENLTTLDSYAF
+600 ESLTTLDSHAF
-611 QSCSS
+611 ANCTSLVGIKIPDKITKISSGSFYRCS
-616 LANVK
+616 
-621 MSGKVTGISGYCFQ
+621 
-635 ECRNLQKV
+635 NLQSV
-643 ELAEGLQV
+643 
-651 IHNGAFYLCNSLQSI
+651 
-666 NFPSTLTLIDYDSF
+666 NFPSTLTSIGYESF
-680 NGTDLREIDIPAS
+680 YETDLREIDIPAS
-693 VENINYRAF
+693 VEIINGDAF
-702 CDNKNLKKVTFRE
+702 CRNKNLKKVTFRE
-715 GLINIGASTFSG
+715 GLVNIGASAFSD
-727 CESIDSIVCPSTLRM
+727 CESIDSIVCPSTLRT
-742 IDNSGFQDCKSLKKV
+742 IGNSGFQDCKNLK
-757 QLNEG
+757 QLSLNEG
-762 LVSINANAF
+762 LVSIEYGAF
-771 RNCSNLTDIVL
+771 SRCTGLTDIIL

-791 NAFRECGNIKTIEAR
+791 YAFGECGNIKTIEAR

-819 SNVDLTGVT
+819 SYVDLTGVT

-842 DGWNS
+842 DGWKE

-893 DANGNLNY
+893 DANGNSNY

-930 LDENIRYNNQV
+930 LDENIRYNNQG
-941 NDYRT
+941 NYYKT

-968 YNFRGRW
+968 YNFRRMW

-1037 NPNNDVDYTASE
+1037 NPDND

-1106 EFDAPFMV
+1106 EFNAPFMV

-1205 DEASMAYEMNK
+1205 DEASMTYEMNK

-1285 STEITADKGYSFEAE
+1285 STEITANKGYSFEAE

>member
-62 LASNSPVPLSPKITS
+62 LASNSPVPLSPEITS
-77 VTGTNVTG
+77 VTGSYVTG

-92 GDTVSFNQFHTVNS
+92 GDTVSFNQLHIVNS

-304 NAYDALETSLAVQ
+304 RAYDALETSLAVQ

-352 FAGFNQSTDITTLVI
+352 FAGFNQSTDITSLVI
-367 PSTVRKDGKTYAVVG
+367 PSTVRKEGKTYAVVG
-382 IESGNYHNG
+382 IDLKNHN
-391 YYNSYRQE
+391 SQE
-399 KLVSISLPKTIRYI
+399 KLVNISLPKTLRYI
-413 ANYAF
+413 GNYAF
-418 SYFPNMQYLEI
+418 AYLPSMQYLEI

-434 TMGNNIFEG
+434 TMGTDIFYQ
-443 SDNLKTL
+443 SNNLKTL

-463 SGTDKRKVYVPDGSL
+463 SGTDRRKVYVPDGSL
-478 HAYRLASPWNNC
+478 HAYRLATPWNNC
-490 VLVGGEGTFV
+490 VLVGGEGTSV
-500 SIDHVAAGELGHF
+500 SIDHVDAGELGHF

-535 NDDWNTLKSMTNLV
+535 SDDWKTLKSMTNLV
-549 ELDISGMAV
+549 ELDISGMTV

-566 ENKWGLE
+566 SDRWGLE
-573 KIVLPKKLETIGYA
+573 KIILPKKLEAIGNH
-587 AFRGTGLKEIELP
+587 AFSGTGLKEIELP
-600 ENLTTLDSYAF
+600 ESLTTLDYNAFSYCA
-611 QSCSS
+611 SLSS
-616 LANVK
+616 VK
-621 MSGKVTGISGYCFQ
+621 IPGKVERISPYSFYKCS
-635 ECRNLQKV
+635 NLQKV
-643 ELAEGLQV
+643 ELAEGIKFIDNQ
-651 IHNGAFYLCNSLQSI
+651 AFYYCDRLLSI
-666 NFPSTLTLIDYDSF
+666 NFPSTLTSIGYEAF
-680 NGTDLREIDIPAS
+680 RETDLSEVNIPGS
-693 VENINYRAF
+693 VENIGSNAFYR
-702 CDNKNLKKVTFRE
+702 NKNLKKLTFGE
-715 GLINIGASTFSG
+715 GLVNIEGTAFFE
-727 CESIDSIVCPSTLRM
+727 CVSIDSIVCPSTLRT
-742 IDNSGFQDCKSLKKV
+742 IGDATFSGCKNLK
-757 QLNEG
+757 QISLNEG
-762 LVSINANAF
+762 LVSINSYAF
-771 RNCSNLTDIVL
+771 SGCTGLTDIVL
-782 PSTLENCKG
+782 PSTLEYCKG
-791 NAFRECGNIKTIEAR
+791 CAFNECGNIKTIEAR

-819 SNVDLTGVT
+819 TNVDLTGVT

-888 DHEVR
+888 GHEVQ
-893 DANGNLNY
+893 DVNGNTNY
-901 ERGNLTVSSRSKLAI
+901 DRGNLTVSSRSKLAI
-916 NDFDMIFSPYAKYY
+916 NDFDMIFSPYAKYF
-930 LDENIRYNNQV
+930 LDVNRNYNYQYNNS
-941 NDYRT
+941 RT
-946 KYNGTSLIV
+946 QYNGTSLIV

-968 YNFRGRW
+968 YNRRGIW

-991 ESENTSWVI
+991 ESENTSWVV

-1037 NPNNDVDYTASE
+1037 NPDNE
-1049 LVKFRISP
+1049 LVKFHVSP

-1065 LLFASGDRTL
+1065 LLFASDNRTL

-1114 WNSYT
+1114 WNSCA

-1165 TLIDETTQARARGK
+1165 TLIDETTQVRARGK

-1205 DEASMAYEMNK
+1205 DEASMTYEMNK
-1216 DAAKFASTVP
+1216 DAAKFASTMP

>member
-49 LALLGILLLPQAS
+49 LALLGILLLPQVS
-62 LASNSPVPLSPKITS
+62 LASNSPVPLSPEITS
-77 VTGTNVTG
+77 VTGTYGTG
-85 STATVAQ
+85 STTAVAQ
-92 GDTVSFNQFHTVNS
+92 GDTVSFNQLHAVNS
-106 WTSSNHENSSVSKK
+106 WTSSNHDYNTVSKK

-134 DYSVSSESNC
+134 DYSVSCNYSG
-144 DWLTISL
+144 DWLTITL
-151 NDNQLVRV
+151 GDTQLVRV
-159 SGQVSESFSY
+159 NGQESKSFSY
-169 KVEKAGN
+169 KVEKAGY

-183 SKDGSQ
+183 SKGRYSS
-189 NSYDDCGIISNI
+189 SYDDYGSISHI

-208 MVEAFLEDLT
+208 MAGVFLEGLT
-218 PYPGMK
+218 SYPGMK
-224 QELETV
+224 QEMETAK
-230 IKAVNANPND
+230 KAADANLND

-247 QNTYWSINKAL
+247 LNTYWSISKAL

-287 KLGKAIDVN
+287 KLGKAIDVS

-329 DTNNV
+329 SNDV
-334 YTIDELRYYLDDT
+334 YIIDGLRYCLDET

-352 FAGFNQSTDITTLVI
+352 FAGFNRSTDITSLVI
-367 PSTVRKDGKTYAVVG
+367 PSTIRKDGKAYAVVS
-382 IESGNYHNG
+382 IDFNNH
-391 YYNSYRQE
+391 YRQE
-399 KLVSISLPKTIRYI
+399 RLVNISLPKTLRYI
-413 ANYAF
+413 GNYAF
-418 SYFPNMQYLEI
+418 AYLPSMQYLEI

-434 TMGNNIFEG
+434 TMGTDIFYE
-443 SDNLKTL
+443 SNNLKTI
-450 KMNAVVPPMVGSF
+450 KINAVAPPMVGSF
-463 SGTDKRKVYVPDGSL
+463 NGTSQRKVYVPDGSL
-478 HAYRLASPWNNC
+478 HAYRLASPWSNC
-490 VLVGGEGTFV
+490 VLVGGEGTSV
-500 SIDHVAAGELGHF
+500 SIDHVAAGELGHV
-513 ILDKATYLQEVNK
+513 ILDEATYLQEVNK

-535 NDDWNTLKSMTNLV
+535 NDDWKTLKSMTNLV
-549 ELDISGMAV
+549 ELDISGIAV

-566 ENKWGLE
+566 SNKWGLE
-573 KIVLPKKLETIGYA
+573 KIVLPKKLETIGNS
-587 AFRGTGLKEIELP
+587 AFSGTGIKEIELP
-600 ENLTTLDSYAF
+600 ESLTTLDSHAF
-611 QSCSS
+611 QNCTSLVSIKIPDKITKISYGTFSNCS
-616 LANVK
+616 
-621 MSGKVTGISGYCFQ
+621 
-635 ECRNLQKV
+635 NLQSV
-643 ELAEGLQV
+643 
-651 IHNGAFYLCNSLQSI
+651 S
-666 NFPSTLTLIDYDSF
+666 FPSTLTLIEERAFYE
-680 NGTDLREIDIPAS
+680 TDLSEIDIPGS
-693 VENINYRAF
+693 VENIKENAF
-702 CDNKNLKKVTFRE
+702 CRNENLKKVTFNE
-715 GLINIGASTFSG
+715 GLVKIESYSFLG
-727 CESIDSIVCPSTLRM
+727 CKSIESIVFPSTLRT
-742 IDNSGFQDCKSLKKV
+742 IGYSGFQDCTNLK
-757 QLNEG
+757 QISLNEG
-762 LVSINANAF
+762 LVCIESDAF
-771 RNCSNLTDIVL
+771 SRCSGLTDIVL
-782 PSTLENCKG
+782 PSTLEYCKG
-791 NAFRECGNIKTIEAR
+791 GAFNGCRNVKSIEAR

-813 DGSCPL
+813 EGSCPMY
-819 SNVDLTGVT
+819 NVDLTGVT

-842 DGWNS
+842 DGWNK

-888 DHEVR
+888 DHQVR
-893 DANGNLNY
+893 DANGNSNY

-930 LDENIRYNNQV
+930 LDENIRYNNQS
-941 NDYRT
+941 NGYRT
-946 KYNGTSLIV
+946 QYNGTSLIV

-968 YNFRGRW
+968 YNRRGMW

-1037 NPNNDVDYTASE
+1037 NPDNE

-1065 LLFASGDRTL
+1065 LLFASDNRTL

-1114 WNSYT
+1114 WNSCA

-1153 LKDGRQINQYAR
+1153 LKDGRQIDQYAR
-1165 TLIDETTQARARGK
+1165 TLLDETTQARARGK

-1205 DEASMAYEMNK
+1205 DEASMTYEMNK

>member
-1 MGISTTKHSTSM
+1 M
-13 HSVTR
+13 
-18 VEGSPLHGRLSA
+18 
-30 PVGSVSNSPLAAC
+30 
-43 AKHVGY
+43 
-49 LALLGILLLPQAS
+49 
-62 LASNSPVPLSPKITS
+62 
-77 VTGTNVTG
+77 
-85 STATVAQ
+85 
-92 GDTVSFNQFHTVNS
+92 
-106 WTSSNHENSSVSKK
+106 TSSNHENSSVSKK

-189 NSYDDCGIISNI
+189 NHNNDCGIISNI

-208 MVEAFLEDLT
+208 MVEVFLEDLT

-224 QELETV
+224 QELETAK
-230 IKAVNANPND
+230 KAADANPND

-247 QNTYWSINKAL
+247 QNACLSIGKAL

-304 NAYDALETSLAVQ
+304 RAYDALETSLAVQ

-324 ENWAF
+324 ENWVF

-382 IESGNYHNG
+382 IDLKNHN
-391 YYNSYRQE
+391 SQE
-399 KLVSISLPKTIRYI
+399 KLVNISLPKTLRYI
-413 ANYAF
+413 GNYAF
-418 SYFPNMQYLEI
+418 AYLPSMQYLEI

-434 TMGNNIFEG
+434 TMGTDIFYQ
-443 SDNLKTL
+443 SNNLKTL

-478 HAYRLASPWNNC
+478 HAYRLATPWNNC
-490 VLVGGEGTFV
+490 VLVGGEGTSV
-500 SIDHVAAGELGHF
+500 SIDHVDAGELGHF

-535 NDDWNTLKSMTNLV
+535 SDDWKTLKSMTNLV
-549 ELDISGMAV
+549 ELDISGMTV

-566 ENKWGLE
+566 SDRWGLE
-573 KIVLPKKLETIGYA
+573 KIILPKKLEAIGNH
-587 AFRGTGLKEIELP
+587 AFSGTGLKEIELP
-600 ENLTTLDSYAF
+600 ESLTTLDYNAFSYCA
-611 QSCSS
+611 SLSS
-616 LANVK
+616 VK
-621 MSGKVTGISGYCFQ
+621 IPGKVERISPYSFYKCS
-635 ECRNLQKV
+635 NLQKV
-643 ELAEGLQV
+643 ELAEGIKFIDNQ
-651 IHNGAFYLCNSLQSI
+651 AFYYCDHLQSI
-666 NFPSTLTLIDYDSF
+666 NFPSTLTSIGYEAF
-680 NGTDLREIDIPAS
+680 RETDLSEVNIPGS
-693 VENINYRAF
+693 VENIGSNAFYR
-702 CDNKNLKKVTFRE
+702 NKNLKKLTFGE
-715 GLINIGASTFSG
+715 GLVNIEGTAFSE
-727 CESIDSIVCPSTLRM
+727 CVSIDSIVCPSTLRT
-742 IDNSGFQDCKSLKKV
+742 IGDATFSGCKNLK
-757 QLNEG
+757 QISLNEG
-762 LVSINANAF
+762 LVSINSYAF
-771 RNCSNLTDIVL
+771 SGCTGLTDIVL
-782 PSTLENCKG
+782 PSTLEYCKG
-791 NAFRECGNIKTIEAR
+791 FAFNECGNIKTIETR

-819 SNVDLTGVT
+819 SGVDLTGVT

-888 DHEVR
+888 GHEVQ
-893 DANGNLNY
+893 DVNGNTNY
-901 ERGNLTVSSRSKLAI
+901 DRGNLTVSSRSKLAI
-916 NDFDMIFSPYAKYY
+916 NDFDMIFSPYAKYF
-930 LDENIRYNNQV
+930 LDVNRNYNYQYNNS
-941 NDYRT
+941 RT
-946 KYNGTSLIV
+946 QYNGTSLIV

-968 YNFRGRW
+968 YNYRGMW

-991 ESENTSWVI
+991 ESENTSWVV

-1037 NPNNDVDYTASE
+1037 NPDND

-1065 LLFASGDRTL
+1065 LLFASDNRTL

-1114 WNSYT
+1114 WNSCA

-1205 DEASMAYEMNK
+1205 DEASMTYEMNK

-1238 RYAINERPTGSGI
+1238 RYAINERPAGSGI

-1308 VLHITRGIGGGDDTT
+1308 VLHITRSIGGGDDTT

>member
-49 LALLGILLLPQAS
+49 LALLGILLLPQVS
-62 LASNSPVPLSPKITS
+62 LASNSPVPLSPEITS

-85 STATVAQ
+85 STTTVQ
-92 GDTVSFNQFHTVNS
+92 NDTVSFNQLHAVNS
-106 WTSSNHENSSVSKK
+106 WTSSNHDYNTVSKM
-120 SWQLYCREGSTISF
+120 SWQLYCREGATISF
-134 DYSVSSESNC
+134 DYSVSC
-144 DWLTISL
+144 DTYGDWFTITL
-151 NDNQLVRV
+151 GDTQLVRV
-159 SGQVSESFSY
+159 NGQESKSFSY
-169 KVEKAGN
+169 KVEKAGY

-183 SKDGSQ
+183 SKDRY
-189 NSYDDCGIISNI
+189 NTSYDDCGSISHI
-201 MVSPIND
+201 MVSPFND
-208 MVEAFLEDLT
+208 MAEAFLKDLT

-224 QELETV
+224 QELETAK
-230 IKAVNANPND
+230 KAADANLND

-247 QNTYWSINKAL
+247 QNTYWSISKAL
-258 EIYPIIQSDLVIAD
+258 EVYPIIQSDLVIAD

-304 NAYDALETSLAVQ
+304 NAYDALETSLSVQ
-317 HSSQVAM
+317 HSSQIAM

-329 DTNNV
+329 TNDV
-334 YTIDELRYYLDDT
+334 YTIDGLRYCLDDT

-352 FAGFNQSTDITTLVI
+352 FVGFNKSTDITSLVI
-367 PSTVRKDGKTYAVVG
+367 PSTIRKDGKAYAVVG
-382 IESGNYHNG
+382 IESGNRYNG
-391 YYNSYRQE
+391 YNYYRQE
-399 KLVSISLPKTIRYI
+399 KLVSLSLPKTLRYI
-413 ANYAF
+413 GNCALG
-418 SYFPNMQYLEI
+418 YFPNMQYLEI

-434 TMGNNIFEG
+434 TMGTDIFYE
-443 SDNLKTL
+443 SNNLKTI
-450 KMNAVVPPMVGSF
+450 KINAVTPPMVGSF

-842 DGWNS
+842 DGWNE

-1065 LLFASGDRTL
+1065 LLFASDNRTL

-1205 DEASMAYEMNK
+1205 DEASMTYEMNK

>member
-77 VTGTNVTG
+77 VTGSNVT
-85 STATVAQ
+85 STTAAVAQ
-92 GDTVSFNQFHTVNS
+92 SDTVSFNQFHTVNS
-106 WTSSNHENSSVSKK
+106 WTSSNHEDNSVSKK

-169 KVEKAGN
+169 KVEKAGY

-189 NSYDDCGIISNI
+189 NHNNDCGIISNI

-230 IKAVNANPND
+230 KKAADANPND
-240 SVAQAQL
+240 SVVQAQL
-247 QNTYWSINKAL
+247 LNACFSISKAL

-304 NAYDALETSLAVQ
+304 RAYDALETSLAVQ

-324 ENWAF
+324 ENWVF

-382 IESGNYHNG
+382 IDLKNHN
-391 YYNSYRQE
+391 SQE
-399 KLVSISLPKTIRYI
+399 KLVNISLPKTLRYI
-413 ANYAF
+413 GNYAF
-418 SYFPNMQYLEI
+418 AYLPSMQYLEI

-434 TMGNNIFEG
+434 TMGTDIFYQ
-443 SDNLKTL
+443 SNNLKTL

-478 HAYRLASPWNNC
+478 HAYRLATPWNNC
-490 VLVGGEGTFV
+490 VLVGGEGTSV
-500 SIDHVAAGELGHF
+500 SIDHVDAGELGHF

-535 NDDWNTLKSMTNLV
+535 SDDWKTLKSMTNLV
-549 ELDISGMAV
+549 ELDISGMTV

-566 ENKWGLE
+566 SDRWGLE
-573 KIVLPKKLETIGYA
+573 KIILPKKLEAIGNH
-587 AFRGTGLKEIELP
+587 AFSGTGLKEIELP
-600 ENLTTLDSYAF
+600 ESLTTLDYNAFSYCA
-611 QSCSS
+611 SLSS
-616 LANVK
+616 VK
-621 MSGKVTGISGYCFQ
+621 IPGKVERISPYSFYKCS
-635 ECRNLQKV
+635 NLQKV
-643 ELAEGLQV
+643 ELAEGIKFIDNQ
-651 IHNGAFYLCNSLQSI
+651 AFYYCDHLQSI
-666 NFPSTLTLIDYDSF
+666 NFPSTLTSIGYEAF
-680 NGTDLREIDIPAS
+680 RETDLSEVNIPGS
-693 VENINYRAF
+693 VENIGSNAFYR
-702 CDNKNLKKVTFRE
+702 NKNLKKLTFGE
-715 GLINIGASTFSG
+715 GLVNIEGTAFSE
-727 CESIDSIVCPSTLRM
+727 CVSIDSIVCPSTLRT
-742 IDNSGFQDCKSLKKV
+742 IGDATFSGCKNLK
-757 QLNEG
+757 QISLNEG
-762 LVSINANAF
+762 LVSINSYAF
-771 RNCSNLTDIVL
+771 SGCTGLTDIVL
-782 PSTLENCKG
+782 PSTLEYCKG
-791 NAFRECGNIKTIEAR
+791 FAFNECGNIKTIEAR

-819 SNVDLTGVT
+819 SGVDLTGVT

-888 DHEVR
+888 GHEVQ
-893 DANGNLNY
+893 DVNGNTNY
-901 ERGNLTVSSRSKLAI
+901 DRGNLTVSSRSKLAI
-916 NDFDMIFSPYAKYY
+916 NDFDMIFSPYAKYF
-930 LDENIRYNNQV
+930 LDVNRNYNYQYNNS
-941 NDYRT
+941 RT
-946 KYNGTSLIV
+946 QYNGTSLIV

-968 YNFRGRW
+968 YNYRGMW

-991 ESENTSWVI
+991 ESENTSWVV

-1037 NPNNDVDYTASE
+1037 NPDNE
-1049 LVKFRISP
+1049 LVKFRVSP

-1065 LLFASGDRTL
+1065 LLFASDNRTL

-1114 WNSYT
+1114 WNSCA

-1205 DEASMAYEMNK
+1205 DEASMTYEMNK

-1238 RYAINERPTGSGI
+1238 RYAINERPAGSGI

>member
-30 PVGSVSNSPLAAC
+30 PMGSVSNSPLAAC

-62 LASNSPVPLSPKITS
+62 LASNSPVPLSPEITS
-77 VTGTNVTG
+77 VTGTYGTN
-85 STATVAQ
+85 STAAVAQ
-92 GDTVSFNQFHTVNS
+92 SDTVSFNQFHTVNS
-106 WTSSNHENSSVSKK
+106 WTSSNHEDNSVSKK

-169 KVEKAGN
+169 KVEKAGY

-189 NSYDDCGIISNI
+189 NHNNDCGIISNI

-224 QELETV
+224 QELETAK
-230 IKAVNANPND
+230 KAADANPND

-247 QNTYWSINKAL
+247 LNACFSISKAL

-287 KLGKAIDVN
+287 KLGKAIDVS

-329 DTNNV
+329 TNDV
-334 YTIDELRYYLDDT
+334 YTIDELRYCLDET

-352 FAGFNQSTDITTLVI
+352 FVGFNKSTDITSLVI
-367 PSTVRKDGKTYAVVG
+367 PSTIRKDGKTYAVVG
-382 IESGNYHNG
+382 IESGNRYNG
-391 YYNSYRQE
+391 YNYYRQE
-399 KLVSISLPKTIRYI
+399 KLVSISLPKTLRYI
-413 ANYAF
+413 GNCALG
-418 SYFPNMQYLEI
+418 YFPNMQYLEI

-434 TMGNNIFEG
+434 TMGTDIFYE
-443 SDNLKTL
+443 SNKLKTV
-450 KMNAVVPPMVGSF
+450 KINAVTPPMVGSF
-463 SGTDKRKVYVPDGSL
+463 SGTDRRKVYVPDGSL

-490 VLVGGEGTFV
+490 VLVGGEGTSV

-526 LTVVSGNLN
+526 LTVISGNLN

-558 TSIPSSAF
+558 TSIPSYTF

-587 AFRGTGLKEIELP
+587 TFRDTGLKEIELP

-702 CDNKNLKKVTFRE
+702 CGNKNLKKVTFRE
-715 GLINIGASTFSG
+715 GLINIGASTFSE

-742 IDNSGFQDCKSLKKV
+742 IDDSGFQNCKSLKKI
-757 QLNEG
+757 QFNEG

-771 RNCSNLTDIVL
+771 RNCSSLTDIVL

-819 SNVDLTGVT
+819 SYVDLTGVT

-842 DGWNS
+842 DGWNE

-893 DANGNLNY
+893 DANGNSNY

-930 LDENIRYNNQV
+930 LDANIRW
-941 NDYRT
+941 NDQSNGNRT

-968 YNFRGRW
+968 YNRRGMW

-991 ESENTSWVI
+991 ESENTSWVV

-1037 NPNNDVDYTASE
+1037 NPDND

-1065 LLFASGDRTL
+1065 LLFASDNRTL

-1114 WNSYT
+1114 WNSCA

-1153 LKDGRQINQYAR
+1153 LKDGRQIDQYAR

-1179 EGVQRSVFNLTLS
+1179 EGVLRSVFNLTLS

-1205 DEASMAYEMNK
+1205 DEASMTYEMNK

>member
-62 LASNSPVPLSPKITS
+62 LASNSPVPLSPEITS

-92 GDTVSFNQFHTVNS
+92 GDTVSFNQLHIVNS

-189 NSYDDCGIISNI
+189 NHNNDCGIISNI

-224 QELETV
+224 QELETAK
-230 IKAVNANPND
+230 KAADANPND

-247 QNTYWSINKAL
+247 QNACLSIGKAL

-304 NAYDALETSLAVQ
+304 RAYDALETSLAVQ

-382 IESGNYHNG
+382 IDLKNHN
-391 YYNSYRQE
+391 SQE
-399 KLVSISLPKTIRYI
+399 KLVNISLPKTLRYI
-413 ANYAF
+413 GNYAF
-418 SYFPNMQYLEI
+418 AYLPSMQYLEI

-434 TMGNNIFEG
+434 TMGTDIFYQ
-443 SDNLKTL
+443 SNNLKTL

-478 HAYRLASPWNNC
+478 HAYRLATPWNNC
-490 VLVGGEGTFV
+490 VLVGGEGTSV
-500 SIDHVAAGELGHF
+500 SIDHVDAGELGHF

-535 NDDWNTLKSMTNLV
+535 SDDWKTLKSMTNLV
-549 ELDISGMAV
+549 ELDISGMTV

-566 ENKWGLE
+566 SDRWGLE
-573 KIVLPKKLETIGYA
+573 KIILPKKLEAIGNH
-587 AFRGTGLKEIELP
+587 AFSGTGLKEIELP
-600 ENLTTLDSYAF
+600 ESLTTLDYNAFSYCA
-611 QSCSS
+611 SLSS
-616 LANVK
+616 VK
-621 MSGKVTGISGYCFQ
+621 IPGKVERISPYSFYKCS
-635 ECRNLQKV
+635 NLQKV
-643 ELAEGLQV
+643 ELAEGIKFIDNQ
-651 IHNGAFYLCNSLQSI
+651 AFYYCDRLLSI
-666 NFPSTLTLIDYDSF
+666 NFPSTLTSIGYEAF
-680 NGTDLREIDIPAS
+680 RETDLSEVNIPGS
-693 VENINYRAF
+693 VENIGSNAFYR
-702 CDNKNLKKVTFRE
+702 NKNLKKLTFGE
-715 GLINIGASTFSG
+715 GLVNIEGTAFSE
-727 CESIDSIVCPSTLRM
+727 CVSIDSIVCPSTLRT
-742 IDNSGFQDCKSLKKV
+742 IGDATFSGCKNLK
-757 QLNEG
+757 QISLNEG
-762 LVSINANAF
+762 LVSINSYAF
-771 RNCSNLTDIVL
+771 SGCTGLTDIVL
-782 PSTLENCKG
+782 PSTLEYCKG
-791 NAFRECGNIKTIEAR
+791 FAFNECGNIKTIEAR

-819 SNVDLTGVT
+819 SGVDLTGVT

-888 DHEVR
+888 GHEVQ
-893 DANGNLNY
+893 DVNGNTNY
-901 ERGNLTVSSRSKLAI
+901 DRGNLTVSSRSKLAI
-916 NDFDMIFSPYAKYY
+916 NDFDMIFSPYAKYFLDVNRNYNY
-930 LDENIRYNNQV
+930 LYNNS
-941 NDYRT
+941 RT
-946 KYNGTSLIV
+946 QYNGTSLIV

-968 YNFRGRW
+968 YNYRGMW

-991 ESENTSWVI
+991 ESENTSWVV

-1037 NPNNDVDYTASE
+1037 NPDND

-1065 LLFASGDRTL
+1065 LLFASDNRTL
-1075 PLEENLSE
+1075 SLEENLSE

-1114 WNSYT
+1114 WNSCA

-1165 TLIDETTQARARGK
+1165 TLLDETTQARARGK

-1205 DEASMAYEMNK
+1205 DEASMTYEMNK

>member
-77 VTGTNVTG
+77 VTGTNVTR
-85 STATVAQ
+85 STTAVQ
-92 GDTVSFNQFHTVNS
+92 NDTVSFNQLHAVNS
-106 WTSSNHENSSVSKK
+106 WTSSNHEGNTVSKM
-120 SWQLYCREGSTISF
+120 SWQLYCREGATISF
-134 DYSVSSESNC
+134 DYSVSSEYN
-144 DWLTISL
+144 DWLTITL
-151 NDNQLVRV
+151 GDTQLVRV
-159 SGQVSESFSY
+159 SGQESKSFSY

-176 YTLTAQY
+176 YTLTVQY
-183 SKDGSQ
+183 SKDRY
-189 NSYDDCGIISNI
+189 NTYYDDCGSISNI
-201 MVSPIND
+201 MVSPFND
-208 MVEAFLEDLT
+208 MAEAFLKDLT
-218 PYPGMK
+218 SYPGMK
-224 QELETV
+224 QELETAK
-230 IKAVNANPND
+230 KAADANLND
-240 SVAQAQL
+240 SAAQVQL

-287 KLGKAIDVN
+287 KMGKAIDVN

-329 DTNNV
+329 TNDI
-334 YTIDELRYYLDDT
+334 YTIDGLRYCLDET

-352 FAGFNQSTDITTLVI
+352 FAGFNKSTDITSLVI
-367 PSTVRKDGKTYAVVG
+367 PSTIRKDGKSYAVVDY
-382 IESGNYHNG
+382 ESGNNQNG

-413 ANYAF
+413 GNYAF

-434 TMGNNIFEG
+434 TMGNYIFEG

-450 KMNAVVPPMVGSF
+450 KINAVAPPMVGSF
-463 SGTDKRKVYVPDGSL
+463 SGTSQRKVYVPDGSL
-478 HAYRLASPWNNC
+478 HAYRLASPWSNC
-490 VLVGGEGTFV
+490 VLVGGEGTSV
-500 SIDHVAAGELGHF
+500 SIDHVAAGELGHV
-513 ILDKATYLQEVNK
+513 ILDEATYLQEVNK

-535 NDDWNTLKSMTNLV
+535 NDDWKTLKSMTNLV
-549 ELDISGMAV
+549 ELDISGIAV

-566 ENKWGLE
+566 SNKWGLE
-573 KIVLPKKLETIGYA
+573 KIVLPKKLETIGNS
-587 AFRGTGLKEIELP
+587 AFSGTGIKEIELP
-600 ENLTTLDSYAF
+600 ESLTTLDSHAF
-611 QSCSS
+611 QNCTSLVSIKIPDKITKISYGTFSNCS
-616 LANVK
+616 
-621 MSGKVTGISGYCFQ
+621 
-635 ECRNLQKV
+635 NLQSV
-643 ELAEGLQV
+643 
-651 IHNGAFYLCNSLQSI
+651 S
-666 NFPSTLTLIDYDSF
+666 FPSTLTLIEERAFYE
-680 NGTDLREIDIPAS
+680 TDLSEIDIPGS
-693 VENINYRAF
+693 VENIKENAF
-702 CDNKNLKKVTFRE
+702 CRNENLKKVTFNE
-715 GLINIGASTFSG
+715 GLVKIESYSFLG
-727 CESIDSIVCPSTLRM
+727 CKSIESIVFPSTLRT
-742 IDNSGFQDCKSLKKV
+742 IGYSGFQDCTNLK
-757 QLNEG
+757 QISLNEG
-762 LVSINANAF
+762 LVCIESEAF
-771 RNCSNLTDIVL
+771 SRCSGLTDIVL
-782 PSTLENCKG
+782 PSTLEYCKG
-791 NAFRECGNIKTIEAR
+791 GAFNGCRNVKSIEAR

-813 DGSCPL
+813 EGSCPMY
-819 SNVDLTGVT
+819 NVDLTGVT

-842 DGWNS
+842 DGWNK

-893 DANGNLNY
+893 DANGNSNY

-930 LDENIRYNNQV
+930 LDANIRYNDQSNG
-941 NDYRT
+941 NRT

-968 YNFRGRW
+968 YNRRGIW

-1037 NPNNDVDYTASE
+1037 NPDND

-1075 PLEENLSE
+1075 SLEENLSE

-1106 EFDAPFMV
+1106 EFGAPFMV
-1114 WNSYT
+1114 WNSSA

-1153 LKDGRQINQYAR
+1153 RKDGRQIDQYAR

-1205 DEASMAYEMNK
+1205 DEASMTYEMNK

-1238 RYAINERPTGSGI
+1238 RYAINERPAGSGI

-1308 VLHITRGIGGGDDTT
+1308 VLHITRSIGGGDDTT

>member
-62 LASNSPVPLSPKITS
+62 LASNSPVPLSPEITS
-77 VTGTNVTG
+77 VTGSYVTG

-92 GDTVSFNQFHTVNS
+92 GDTVSFNQLHIVNS

-189 NSYDDCGIISNI
+189 NHNNDCGIISNI

-224 QELETV
+224 QELETAK
-230 IKAVNANPND
+230 KAADANPND

-247 QNTYWSINKAL
+247 QNACLSIGKAL

-304 NAYDALETSLAVQ
+304 RAYDALETSLAVQ

-324 ENWAF
+324 ENWVF

-382 IESGNYHNG
+382 IDLKNHN
-391 YYNSYRQE
+391 SQE
-399 KLVSISLPKTIRYI
+399 KLVNISLPKTLRYI
-413 ANYAF
+413 GNYAF
-418 SYFPNMQYLEI
+418 AYLPSMQYLEI

-434 TMGNNIFEG
+434 TMGTDIFYQ
-443 SDNLKTL
+443 SNNLKTL

-478 HAYRLASPWNNC
+478 HAYRLATPWNNC
-490 VLVGGEGTFV
+490 VLVGGEGTSV
-500 SIDHVAAGELGHF
+500 SIDHVDAGELGHF

-535 NDDWNTLKSMTNLV
+535 SDDWKTLKSMTNLV
-549 ELDISGMAV
+549 ELDISGMTV

-566 ENKWGLE
+566 SDRWGLE
-573 KIVLPKKLETIGYA
+573 KIILPKKLEAIGNH
-587 AFRGTGLKEIELP
+587 AFSGTGLKEIELP
-600 ENLTTLDSYAF
+600 ESLTTLDYNAFSYCA
-611 QSCSS
+611 SLSS
-616 LANVK
+616 VK
-621 MSGKVTGISGYCFQ
+621 IPGKVERISPYSFYKCS
-635 ECRNLQKV
+635 NLQKV
-643 ELAEGLQV
+643 ELAEGIKFIDNQ
-651 IHNGAFYLCNSLQSI
+651 AFYYCDHLQSI
-666 NFPSTLTLIDYDSF
+666 NFPSTLTSIGYEAF
-680 NGTDLREIDIPAS
+680 RETDLSEVNIPGS
-693 VENINYRAF
+693 VENIGSNAFYR
-702 CDNKNLKKVTFRE
+702 NKNLKKLTFGE
-715 GLINIGASTFSG
+715 GLVNIEGTAFSE
-727 CESIDSIVCPSTLRM
+727 CVSIDSIVCPSTLRT
-742 IDNSGFQDCKSLKKV
+742 IGDATFSGCKNLK
-757 QLNEG
+757 QISLNEG
-762 LVSINANAF
+762 LVSINSYAF
-771 RNCSNLTDIVL
+771 SGCTGLTDIVL
-782 PSTLENCKG
+782 PSTLEYCKG
-791 NAFRECGNIKTIEAR
+791 FAFNECGNIKTIETR

-819 SNVDLTGVT
+819 SGVDLTGVT

-888 DHEVR
+888 GHEVQ
-893 DANGNLNY
+893 DVNGNTNY
-901 ERGNLTVSSRSKLAI
+901 DRGNLTVSSRSKLAI
-916 NDFDMIFSPYAKYY
+916 NDFDMIFSPYAKYF
-930 LDENIRYNNQV
+930 LDVNRNYNYQYNNS
-941 NDYRT
+941 RT
-946 KYNGTSLIV
+946 QYNGTSLIV

-968 YNFRGRW
+968 YNYRGMW

-991 ESENTSWVI
+991 ESENTSWVV

-1037 NPNNDVDYTASE
+1037 NPDND

-1065 LLFASGDRTL
+1065 LLFASDNRTL

-1106 EFDAPFMV
+1106 EFGAPFMV
-1114 WNSYT
+1114 WNSSA

-1205 DEASMAYEMNK
+1205 DEASMTYEMNK

-1238 RYAINERPTGSGI
+1238 RYAINERPAGSGI

-1308 VLHITRGIGGGDDTT
+1308 VLHITRSIGGGDDTT

>member
-49 LALLGILLLPQAS
+49 LALLGILLLPQVS
-62 LASNSPVPLSPKITS
+62 LASNSPVPLSPEITS

-85 STATVAQ
+85 STTTVQ
-92 GDTVSFNQFHTVNS
+92 NDTVSFNQLHAVNS
-106 WTSSNHENSSVSKK
+106 WTSSNHDYNTVSKM
-120 SWQLYCREGSTISF
+120 SWQLYCREGATISF
-134 DYSVSSESNC
+134 DYSVSC
-144 DWLTISL
+144 DTYGDWFTITL
-151 NDNQLVRV
+151 GDTQLVRV
-159 SGQVSESFSY
+159 NGQESKSFSY
-169 KVEKAGN
+169 KVEKAGY

-183 SKDGSQ
+183 SKDRY
-189 NSYDDCGIISNI
+189 NTSYDDCGSISHI
-201 MVSPIND
+201 MVSPFND
-208 MVEAFLEDLT
+208 MAEAFLKDLT

-224 QELETV
+224 QELETAK
-230 IKAVNANPND
+230 KAADANLND

-247 QNTYWSINKAL
+247 QNTYWSISKAL
-258 EIYPIIQSDLVIAD
+258 EVYPIIQSDLVIAD

-304 NAYDALETSLAVQ
+304 NAYDALETSLSVQ
-317 HSSQVAM
+317 HSSQIAM

-329 DTNNV
+329 TNDV
-334 YTIDELRYYLDDT
+334 YTIDGLRYCLDDT

-352 FAGFNQSTDITTLVI
+352 FVGFNKSTDITSLVI
-367 PSTVRKDGKTYAVVG
+367 PSTIRKDGKAYAVVG
-382 IESGNYHNG
+382 IESGNRYNG
-391 YYNSYRQE
+391 YNYYRQE
-399 KLVSISLPKTIRYI
+399 KLVSLSLPKTLRYI
-413 ANYAF
+413 GNCALG
-418 SYFPNMQYLEI
+418 YFPNMQYLEI

-434 TMGNNIFEG
+434 TMGTDIFYE
-443 SDNLKTL
+443 SNNLKTI
-450 KMNAVVPPMVGSF
+450 KINAVTPPMVGSF

-666 NFPSTLTLIDYDSF
+666 NFPSTLMLIDYDSF

-842 DGWNS
+842 DGWNE

-867 YFSLGDNDNKE
+867 YFSLGDNDTKE

-1205 DEASMAYEMNK
+1205 DEASMTYEMNK

-1238 RYAINERPTGSGI
+1238 RYAINERPAGSGI

>member
-85 STATVAQ
+85 SITTVQ
-92 GDTVSFNQFHTVNS
+92 NDTVSFNQLHAVNS
-106 WTSSNHENSSVSKK
+106 WTSSNHDYNTVSKM
-120 SWQLYCREGSTISF
+120 SWQLYCREGATISF
-134 DYSVSSESNC
+134 DYSVSC
-144 DWLTISL
+144 DTYGDWFTITL
-151 NDNQLVRV
+151 GDTQLVRV
-159 SGQVSESFSY
+159 NGQESKSFSY
-169 KVEKAGN
+169 KVEKAGY

-183 SKDGSQ
+183 SKDRY
-189 NSYDDCGIISNI
+189 NTSYDDCGSISHI
-201 MVSPIND
+201 MVSPFND
-208 MVEAFLEDLT
+208 MAEAFLKDLT

-224 QELETV
+224 QELETAK
-230 IKAVNANPND
+230 KAADANLND

-247 QNTYWSINKAL
+247 QNTYWSISKAL
-258 EIYPIIQSDLVIAD
+258 EVYPIIQSDLVIAD

-304 NAYDALETSLAVQ
+304 NAYDALETSLSVQ
-317 HSSQVAM
+317 HSSQIAM

-329 DTNNV
+329 TNDV
-334 YTIDELRYYLDDT
+334 YTIDGLRYCLDDT

-352 FAGFNQSTDITTLVI
+352 FVGFNKSTDITSLVI
-367 PSTVRKDGKTYAVVG
+367 PSTIRKDGKAYAVVG
-382 IESGNYHNG
+382 IESGNRYNG
-391 YYNSYRQE
+391 YNYYRQE
-399 KLVSISLPKTIRYI
+399 KLVSLSLPKTLRYI
-413 ANYAF
+413 GNCAF
-418 SYFPNMQYLEI
+418 GYFPNMQYLEI

-434 TMGNNIFEG
+434 TMGTDIFCE
-443 SDNLKTL
+443 SNKLKTL
-450 KMNAVVPPMVGSF
+450 KMNAVTPPMVGSF

-478 HAYRLASPWNNC
+478 HAYRLASPWTDC
-490 VLVGGEGTFV
+490 VLVGGEGTSV
-500 SIDHVAAGELGHF
+500 SIAHVAAGELGHV
-513 ILDKATYLQEVNK
+513 ILDEATYLQEVNK
-526 LTVVSGNLN
+526 LAVVSGNLN
-535 NDDWNTLKSMTNLV
+535 NDDWKTLKSMTNLV

-566 ENKWGLE
+566 SNKWGLE
-573 KIVLPKKLETIGYA
+573 KIVLPKKLETIGNS
-587 AFRGTGLKEIELP
+587 AFSGTGIKEIELS
-600 ENLTTLDSYAF
+600 ESLTTLDSHAF
-611 QSCSS
+611 QNCTSLVSIKIPDKITKISYGTFSNCS
-616 LANVK
+616 
-621 MSGKVTGISGYCFQ
+621 
-635 ECRNLQKV
+635 NLQSV
-643 ELAEGLQV
+643 
-651 IHNGAFYLCNSLQSI
+651 S
-666 NFPSTLTLIDYDSF
+666 FPSTLTLIEERAFYE
-680 NGTDLREIDIPAS
+680 TDLSEIDIPGS
-693 VENINYRAF
+693 VENINENAF
-702 CDNKNLKKVTFRE
+702 CRNENLKKVTFNE
-715 GLINIGASTFSG
+715 GLVKIGSNSFFG
-727 CESIDSIVCPSTLRM
+727 CKSIESIVFPSTLRT
-742 IDNSGFQDCKSLKKV
+742 IGYSGFSDCTNLK
-757 QLNEG
+757 QISLNEG
-762 LVSINANAF
+762 LVCIESEAF
-771 RNCSNLTDIVL
+771 SRCSGLTDIVL
-782 PSTLENCKG
+782 PSTLEYCKG
-791 NAFRECGNIKTIEAR
+791 GAFNGCRNVKSIEAR

-813 DGSCPL
+813 EGSCPMY
-819 SNVDLTGVT
+819 NVDLIGVT

-842 DGWNS
+842 DGWNK

-888 DHEVR
+888 DHQVR
-893 DANGNLNY
+893 DANGNSNY

-916 NDFDMIFSPYAKYY
+916 NDFDMIFSPYAKYC
-930 LDENIRYNNQV
+930 LDENVRYNNQS
-941 NDYRT
+941 NGYRT
-946 KYNGTSLIV
+946 QYNGTSLIV
-955 KGEMRAENVTLNL
+955 KGEMRAENVTINL
-968 YNFRGRW
+968 YNRRGMW

-1037 NPNNDVDYTASE
+1037 DPNNGVDYNASD
-1049 LVKFRISP
+1049 LVKFRVSP

-1075 PLEENLSE
+1075 SLEENLSE

-1106 EFDAPFMV
+1106 EFGAPFMV
-1114 WNSYT
+1114 WNSSA

-1165 TLIDETTQARARGK
+1165 TLLDETTQARARGK

-1205 DEASMAYEMNK
+1205 DEASMTYEMNK

-1238 RYAINERPTGSGI
+1238 RYAINERPAGSGI

>member
-30 PVGSVSNSPLAAC
+30 PVGSVSNCPLAAC

-62 LASNSPVPLSPKITS
+62 LASNSPVPLSPEITS
-77 VTGTNVTG
+77 VTGSYVTG

-92 GDTVSFNQFHTVNS
+92 GDTVSFNQLHIVNS

-189 NSYDDCGIISNI
+189 NHNNDCGIISNI

-224 QELETV
+224 QELETAK
-230 IKAVNANPND
+230 KAADANPND

-247 QNTYWSINKAL
+247 QNACLSIGKAL

-304 NAYDALETSLAVQ
+304 RAYDALETSLAVQ

-324 ENWAF
+324 ENWVF

-382 IESGNYHNG
+382 IDLKNHN
-391 YYNSYRQE
+391 SQE
-399 KLVSISLPKTIRYI
+399 KLVNISLPKTLRYI
-413 ANYAF
+413 GNYAF
-418 SYFPNMQYLEI
+418 AYLPSMQYLEI

-434 TMGNNIFEG
+434 TMGTDIFYQ
-443 SDNLKTL
+443 SNNLKTL

-478 HAYRLASPWNNC
+478 HAYRLATPWNNC
-490 VLVGGEGTFV
+490 VLVGGEGTSV
-500 SIDHVAAGELGHF
+500 SIDHVDAGELGHF

-535 NDDWNTLKSMTNLV
+535 SDDWKTLKSMTNLV
-549 ELDISGMAV
+549 ELDISGMTV

-566 ENKWGLE
+566 SDRWGLE
-573 KIVLPKKLETIGYA
+573 KIILPKKLEAIGNH
-587 AFRGTGLKEIELP
+587 AFSGTGLKEIELP
-600 ENLTTLDSYAF
+600 ESLTTLDYNAFSYCA
-611 QSCSS
+611 SLSS
-616 LANVK
+616 VK
-621 MSGKVTGISGYCFQ
+621 IPGKVERISPYSFYKCS
-635 ECRNLQKV
+635 NLQKV
-643 ELAEGLQV
+643 ELAEGIKFIDNQ
-651 IHNGAFYLCNSLQSI
+651 AFYYCDHLQSI
-666 NFPSTLTLIDYDSF
+666 NFPSTLTSIGYEAF
-680 NGTDLREIDIPAS
+680 RETDLSEVNIPGS
-693 VENINYRAF
+693 VENIGSNAFYR
-702 CDNKNLKKVTFRE
+702 NKNLKKLTFGE
-715 GLINIGASTFSG
+715 GLVNIEGTAFSE
-727 CESIDSIVCPSTLRM
+727 CVSIDSIVCPSTLRT
-742 IDNSGFQDCKSLKKV
+742 IGDATFSGCKNLK
-757 QLNEG
+757 QISLNEG
-762 LVSINANAF
+762 LVSINSYAF
-771 RNCSNLTDIVL
+771 SGCTGLTDIVL
-782 PSTLENCKG
+782 PSTLEYCKG
-791 NAFRECGNIKTIEAR
+791 FAFNECGNIKTIETR

-819 SNVDLTGVT
+819 SGVDLTGVT

-888 DHEVR
+888 GHEVQ
-893 DANGNLNY
+893 DVNGNTNY
-901 ERGNLTVSSRSKLAI
+901 DRGNLTVSSRSKLAI
-916 NDFDMIFSPYAKYY
+916 NDFDMIFSPYAKYF
-930 LDENIRYNNQV
+930 LDVNRNYNYQYNNS
-941 NDYRT
+941 RT
-946 KYNGTSLIV
+946 QYNGTSLIV

-968 YNFRGRW
+968 YNYRGMW

-991 ESENTSWVI
+991 ESENTSWVV

-1037 NPNNDVDYTASE
+1037 NPDND

-1065 LLFASGDRTL
+1065 LLFASDNRTL

-1106 EFDAPFMV
+1106 EFGAPFMV
-1114 WNSYT
+1114 WNSSA

-1165 TLIDETTQARARGK
+1165 TLLDETTQARVRGK

-1205 DEASMAYEMNK
+1205 DEASMTYEMNK

-1323 GINGITTETGEKQE
+1323 GINGITTEIGEKQE

>member
-62 LASNSPVPLSPKITS
+62 LASNSPVPLSPEITS

-230 IKAVNANPND
+230 IKAADANPND

-382 IESGNYHNG
+382 IDLKNHN
-391 YYNSYRQE
+391 SQE
-399 KLVSISLPKTIRYI
+399 KLVNISLPKTLRYI
-413 ANYAF
+413 GNYAF
-418 SYFPNMQYLEI
+418 AYLPSMQYLEI

-434 TMGNNIFEG
+434 TMGTDIFYQ
-443 SDNLKTL
+443 SNNLKTL

-478 HAYRLASPWNNC
+478 HAYRLATPWNNC
-490 VLVGGEGTFV
+490 VLVGGEGTSV
-500 SIDHVAAGELGHF
+500 SIDHVDAGELGHF

-535 NDDWNTLKSMTNLV
+535 SDDWKTLKSMTNLV
-549 ELDISGMAV
+549 ELDISGMTV

-566 ENKWGLE
+566 SDRWGLE
-573 KIVLPKKLETIGYA
+573 KIILPKKLEAIGNH
-587 AFRGTGLKEIELP
+587 AFSGTGLKEIELP
-600 ENLTTLDSYAF
+600 ESLTTLDYNAFSYCA
-611 QSCSS
+611 SLSS
-616 LANVK
+616 VK
-621 MSGKVTGISGYCFQ
+621 IPGKVERISPYSFYKCS
-635 ECRNLQKV
+635 NLQKV
-643 ELAEGLQV
+643 ELAEGIKFIDNQ
-651 IHNGAFYLCNSLQSI
+651 AFYYCDHLQSI
-666 NFPSTLTLIDYDSF
+666 NFPSTLTSIGYEAF
-680 NGTDLREIDIPAS
+680 RETDLSEVNIPGS
-693 VENINYRAF
+693 VENIGSNAFYR
-702 CDNKNLKKVTFRE
+702 NKNLKKLTFGE
-715 GLINIGASTFSG
+715 GLVNIEGTAFSE
-727 CESIDSIVCPSTLRM
+727 CVSIDSIVCPSTLRT
-742 IDNSGFQDCKSLKKV
+742 IGDATFSGCKNLK
-757 QLNEG
+757 QISLNEG
-762 LVSINANAF
+762 LVSINSYAF
-771 RNCSNLTDIVL
+771 SGCTGLTDIVL
-782 PSTLENCKG
+782 PSTLEYCKG
-791 NAFRECGNIKTIEAR
+791 FAFNECGNIKTIETR

-819 SNVDLTGVT
+819 SGVDLTGVT

-888 DHEVR
+888 GHEVQ
-893 DANGNLNY
+893 DVNGNTNY
-901 ERGNLTVSSRSKLAI
+901 DRGNLTVSSRSKLAI
-916 NDFDMIFSPYAKYY
+916 NDFDMIFSPYAKYF
-930 LDENIRYNNQV
+930 LDVNRNYNYQYNNS
-941 NDYRT
+941 RT
-946 KYNGTSLIV
+946 QYNGTSLIV

-968 YNFRGRW
+968 YNYRGMW

-991 ESENTSWVI
+991 ESENTSWVV

-1037 NPNNDVDYTASE
+1037 NPDND

-1065 LLFASGDRTL
+1065 LLFASDNRTL
-1075 PLEENLSE
+1075 SLEENLSE

-1114 WNSYT
+1114 WNSSA

-1205 DEASMAYEMNK
+1205 DEASMTYEMNK

-1226 TVAQIYSWNGES
+1226 AVAQIYSWNGES

-1323 GINGITTETGEKQE
+1323 GINGIATETGEKQE

>member
-13 HSVTR
+13 HSVMR

-30 PVGSVSNSPLAAC
+30 PVSSVSNSPLAAC

-62 LASNSPVPLSPKITS
+62 LASNSPVPLSPEITS

-92 GDTVSFNQFHTVNS
+92 GDTVSFNQLHAVNS
-106 WTSSNHENSSVSKK
+106 WTSNNHEGNSVSKM
-120 SWQLYCREGSTISF
+120 SWQLYCREGAIVSF
-134 DYSVSSESNC
+134 DYSVSSEYN
-144 DWLTISL
+144 DWLTITL
-151 NDNQLVRV
+151 GDTQLVRV
-159 SGQVSESFSY
+159 SGQESKSFSF

-176 YTLTAQY
+176 YTLTVQY
-183 SKDGSQ
+183 SKDRY
-189 NSYDDCGIISNI
+189 NTYYDDCGSISHI
-201 MVSPIND
+201 MVSPFND
-208 MVEAFLEDLT
+208 MAEAFLKDLT

-224 QELETV
+224 QELETAK
-230 IKAVNANPND
+230 KAADANLND
-240 SVAQAQL
+240 SVAQVQL

-329 DTNNV
+329 TNDI
-334 YTIDELRYYLDDT
+334 YTIDGLRYCLDET

-352 FAGFNQSTDITTLVI
+352 FAGFNKSTDITTLVI
-367 PSTVRKDGKTYAVVG
+367 PSTVRKDGKTYAVVDY
-382 IESGNYHNG
+382 ESGNNQNG

-413 ANYAF
+413 GNYAF
-418 SYFPNMQYLEI
+418 AALPSMQYIEI

-434 TMGNNIFEG
+434 TMGNSIFYD
-443 SDNLKTL
+443 SNNLKTI
-450 KMNAVVPPMVGSF
+450 KINAVAPPMVGSF

-478 HAYRLASPWNNC
+478 HAYRLATPWNNC
-490 VLVGGEGTFV
+490 VLVGGEGTSV
-500 SIDHVAAGELGHF
+500 SIAHVAAGELGHV
-513 ILDKATYLQEVNK
+513 ILDEATYLQEVNK

-566 ENKWGLE
+566 SNKWGLE
-573 KIVLPKKLETIGYA
+573 KIVLPKKLEAIGNS
-587 AFRGTGLKEIELP
+587 AFNGTGIKEIELP
-600 ENLTTLDSYAF
+600 ESLTTLDSHAF
-611 QSCSS
+611 ANCTSLVGIKIPDKITKISSGSFKGCS
-616 LANVK
+616 
-621 MSGKVTGISGYCFQ
+621 
-635 ECRNLQKV
+635 NLQSV
-643 ELAEGLQV
+643 
-651 IHNGAFYLCNSLQSI
+651 
-666 NFPSTLTLIDYDSF
+666 NFPSALTSIGYESF
-680 NGTDLREIDIPAS
+680 YETDLREIDIPAS
-693 VENINYRAF
+693 VEIINGDAF
-702 CDNKNLKKVTFRE
+702 CRNTNLKKVTFNE
-715 GLINIGASTFSG
+715 GLVKIEYDSFLG
-727 CESIDSIVCPSTLRM
+727 CESIESIVCPSTLRT
-742 IDNSGFQDCKSLKKV
+742 IDRSGFQGCKNLK
-757 QLNEG
+757 QISLNEG
-762 LVSINANAF
+762 LVSINSYAF
-771 RNCSNLTDIVL
+771 SGCTGLTDIVL
-782 PSTLENCKG
+782 PSTLEDCKEY
-791 NAFRECGNIKTIEAR
+791 AFSGCGNIKTIEAR

-819 SNVDLTGVT
+819 SSVDLTGVT

-842 DGWNS
+842 DGWNK

-888 DHEVR
+888 EHQVQ
-893 DANGNLNY
+893 DANGNSNY

-930 LDENIRYNNQV
+930 LDENIRYNRQNNYYKTQ
-941 NDYRT
+941 
-946 KYNGTSLIV
+946 YNGTSLIV

-968 YNFRGRW
+968 YNIRGRW

-991 ESENTSWVI
+991 ESENTSWVV

-1037 NPNNDVDYTASE
+1037 NPDKD
-1049 LVKFRISP
+1049 LVKFRVSP

-1065 LLFASGDRTL
+1065 LLFASDNRTL

-1106 EFDAPFMV
+1106 EFGAPFMV
-1114 WNSYT
+1114 WNSSA

-1153 LKDGRQINQYAR
+1153 LKDGRQIDQYAR

-1205 DEASMAYEMNK
+1205 DEASMTYEMNK

>member
-62 LASNSPVPLSPKITS
+62 LASNSPVPLSPEITS
-77 VTGTNVTG
+77 VTGTNVTR
-85 STATVAQ
+85 STTAVQ
-92 GDTVSFNQFHTVNS
+92 NDTVSFNQLHAVNS
-106 WTSSNHENSSVSKK
+106 WTSSNHEGNTVSKM
-120 SWQLYCREGSTISF
+120 SWQLYCREGATISF
-134 DYSVSSESNC
+134 DYSVSSEYN
-144 DWLTISL
+144 DWLTITL
-151 NDNQLVRV
+151 GDTQLVRV
-159 SGQVSESFSY
+159 SGQESKSFSF

-176 YTLTAQY
+176 YTLTVQY
-183 SKDGSQ
+183 SKDRY
-189 NSYDDCGIISNI
+189 NTYYDDCGSISNI
-201 MVSPIND
+201 MVSPFND
-208 MVEAFLEDLT
+208 MAEAFLKDLT
-218 PYPGMK
+218 SYPGMK
-224 QELETV
+224 QELETAK
-230 IKAVNANPND
+230 KAADANLND
-240 SVAQAQL
+240 SAAQVQL

-287 KLGKAIDVN
+287 KMGKAIDVN

-329 DTNNV
+329 TNDI
-334 YTIDELRYYLDDT
+334 YTIDGLRYCLDET

-352 FAGFNQSTDITTLVI
+352 FAGFNKSTDITSLVI
-367 PSTVRKDGKTYAVVG
+367 PSTIRKDGKSYAVVDY
-382 IESGNYHNG
+382 ESGNNQNG

-413 ANYAF
+413 GNYAF

-434 TMGNNIFEG
+434 TMGNYIFEG

-450 KMNAVVPPMVGSF
+450 KINAVAPPMVGSF
-463 SGTDKRKVYVPDGSL
+463 SGTSQRKVYVPDGSL
-478 HAYRLASPWNNC
+478 HAYRLASPWSNC
-490 VLVGGEGTFV
+490 VLVGGEGTSV
-500 SIDHVAAGELGHF
+500 SIDHVAAGELGHV
-513 ILDKATYLQEVNK
+513 ILDEATYLQEVNK

-535 NDDWNTLKSMTNLV
+535 NDDWKTLKSMTNLV
-549 ELDISGMAV
+549 ELDISGIAV

-566 ENKWGLE
+566 SNKWGLE
-573 KIVLPKKLETIGYA
+573 KIVLPKKLETIGNS
-587 AFRGTGLKEIELP
+587 AFSGTGIKEIELP
-600 ENLTTLDSYAF
+600 ESLTTLDSHAF
-611 QSCSS
+611 QNCTSLVSIKIPDKITKISYGTFSNCS
-616 LANVK
+616 
-621 MSGKVTGISGYCFQ
+621 
-635 ECRNLQKV
+635 NLQSV
-643 ELAEGLQV
+643 
-651 IHNGAFYLCNSLQSI
+651 S
-666 NFPSTLTLIDYDSF
+666 FPSTLTLIEERAFYE
-680 NGTDLREIDIPAS
+680 TDLSEIDIPGS
-693 VENINYRAF
+693 VENIKENAF
-702 CDNKNLKKVTFRE
+702 CRNENLKKVTFNE
-715 GLINIGASTFSG
+715 GLVKIESYSFLG
-727 CESIDSIVCPSTLRM
+727 CKSIESIVFPSTLRT
-742 IDNSGFQDCKSLKKV
+742 IGYSGFQDCTNLK
-757 QLNEG
+757 QISLNEG
-762 LVSINANAF
+762 LVCIESEAF
-771 RNCSNLTDIVL
+771 SRCSGLTDIVL
-782 PSTLENCKG
+782 PSTLEYCKG
-791 NAFRECGNIKTIEAR
+791 GAFNGCRNVKSIEAR

-813 DGSCPL
+813 EGSCPMY
-819 SNVDLTGVT
+819 NVDLTGVT

-842 DGWNS
+842 DGWNK

-893 DANGNLNY
+893 DANGNPNY

-930 LDENIRYNNQV
+930 LDANIRYNDQSNG
-941 NDYRT
+941 NRT

-968 YNFRGRW
+968 YNRRGMW

-991 ESENTSWVI
+991 ESENTSWVV

-1037 NPNNDVDYTASE
+1037 NPDND

-1075 PLEENLSE
+1075 SLEENLSE

-1106 EFDAPFMV
+1106 EFGAPFMV
-1114 WNSYT
+1114 WNSSA

-1205 DEASMAYEMNK
+1205 DEASMTYEMNK

-1300 AGDDDSRF
+1300 ASDDDSRF

>member
-49 LALLGILLLPQAS
+49 LALLGILLLPQVS
-62 LASNSPVPLSPKITS
+62 LASNSPVPLSPEITS

-85 STATVAQ
+85 STTTVQ
-92 GDTVSFNQFHTVNS
+92 NDTVSFNQLHAVNS
-106 WTSSNHENSSVSKK
+106 WTSSNHDYNTVSKM
-120 SWQLYCREGSTISF
+120 SWQLYCREGATISF
-134 DYSVSSESNC
+134 DYSVSC
-144 DWLTISL
+144 DTYGDWFTITL
-151 NDNQLVRV
+151 GDTQLVRV
-159 SGQVSESFSY
+159 NGQESKSFSY
-169 KVEKAGN
+169 KVEKAGY

-183 SKDGSQ
+183 SKDRY
-189 NSYDDCGIISNI
+189 NTSYDDCGSISHI
-201 MVSPIND
+201 MVSPFND
-208 MVEAFLEDLT
+208 MAEAFLKDLT

-224 QELETV
+224 QELETAK
-230 IKAVNANPND
+230 KAADANLND

-247 QNTYWSINKAL
+247 QNTYWSISKAL
-258 EIYPIIQSDLVIAD
+258 EVYPIIQSDLVIAD

-304 NAYDALETSLAVQ
+304 NAYDALETSLSVQ
-317 HSSQVAM
+317 HSSQIAM

-329 DTNNV
+329 TNDI
-334 YTIDELRYYLDDT
+334 YTIDELRYCLDET

-352 FAGFNQSTDITTLVI
+352 FAGFDKSTDITSLVI
-367 PSTVRKDGKTYAVVG
+367 PSTVRKDGKTYAVVS
-382 IESGNYHNG
+382 IDLKNH
-391 YYNSYRQE
+391 YRQE
-399 KLVSISLPKTIRYI
+399 KLVNISLPKTLRYLG
-413 ANYAF
+413 NYAF
-418 SYFPNMQYLEI
+418 AYLPSMQYIEI

-434 TMGNNIFEG
+434 TMGNSIFYD
-443 SDNLKTL
+443 SYKLKTI
-450 KMNAVVPPMVGSF
+450 KINAVAPPMVGSF
-463 SGTDKRKVYVPDGSL
+463 DGTSQRKVYVPDGSL
-478 HAYRLASPWNNC
+478 HAYRLASPWSNC
-490 VLVGGEGTFV
+490 VLVGGEGTSV
-500 SIDHVAAGELGHF
+500 SIDHVAAGELGHV
-513 ILDKATYLQEVNK
+513 ILDEATYLQEVNK

-535 NDDWNTLKSMTNLV
+535 NDDWKTLKSMTNLV
-549 ELDISGMAV
+549 ELDISGIAV

-566 ENKWGLE
+566 SNKWGLE
-573 KIVLPKKLETIGYA
+573 KIVLPKKLETIGNS
-587 AFRGTGLKEIELP
+587 AFSGTGIKEIELP
-600 ENLTTLDSYAF
+600 ESLTTLDSHAF
-611 QSCSS
+611 QNCTSLVSIKIPDKITKISYGTFSNCS
-616 LANVK
+616 
-621 MSGKVTGISGYCFQ
+621 
-635 ECRNLQKV
+635 NLQSV
-643 ELAEGLQV
+643 
-651 IHNGAFYLCNSLQSI
+651 S
-666 NFPSTLTLIDYDSF
+666 FPSTLTLIEERAFYE
-680 NGTDLREIDIPAS
+680 TDLSEIDIPGS
-693 VENINYRAF
+693 VENIKENAF
-702 CDNKNLKKVTFRE
+702 CRNENLKKVTFNE
-715 GLINIGASTFSG
+715 GLVKIESYSFLG
-727 CESIDSIVCPSTLRM
+727 CKSIESIVFPSTLRT
-742 IDNSGFQDCKSLKKV
+742 IGYSGFQDCTNLK
-757 QLNEG
+757 QISLNEG
-762 LVSINANAF
+762 LVCIESDAF
-771 RNCSNLTDIVL
+771 SRCSGLTDIVL
-782 PSTLENCKG
+782 PSTLEYCKG
-791 NAFRECGNIKTIEAR
+791 GAFNGCRNVKSIEAR

-813 DGSCPL
+813 EGSCPMY
-819 SNVDLTGVT
+819 NVDLTGVT

-842 DGWNS
+842 DGWNK

-888 DHEVR
+888 DHQVQ
-893 DANGNLNY
+893 DANGNSNY

-916 NDFDMIFSPYAKYY
+916 NDFDMIFSPYAKYC
-930 LDENIRYNNQV
+930 LDEKIRYNNQS
-941 NDYRT
+941 NGYRT
-946 KYNGTSLIV
+946 QYNGTSLIV

-968 YNFRGRW
+968 YNRRGIW

-1037 NPNNDVDYTASE
+1037 NPDKD
-1049 LVKFRISP
+1049 LVKFRVSP

-1065 LLFASGDRTL
+1065 LLFASDNRTL
-1075 PLEENLSE
+1075 SLEENLSE

-1114 WNSYT
+1114 WNSCA

-1205 DEASMAYEMNK
+1205 DEASMTYEMNK

>member
-1 MGISTTKHSTSM
+1 M
-13 HSVTR
+13 
-18 VEGSPLHGRLSA
+18 
-30 PVGSVSNSPLAAC
+30 
-43 AKHVGY
+43 
-49 LALLGILLLPQAS
+49 
-62 LASNSPVPLSPKITS
+62 
-77 VTGTNVTG
+77 
-85 STATVAQ
+85 
-92 GDTVSFNQFHTVNS
+92 
-106 WTSSNHENSSVSKK
+106 
-120 SWQLYCREGSTISF
+120 
-134 DYSVSSESNC
+134 
-144 DWLTISL
+144 
-151 NDNQLVRV
+151 
-159 SGQVSESFSY
+159 
-169 KVEKAGN
+169 
-176 YTLTAQY
+176 
-183 SKDGSQ
+183 
-189 NSYDDCGIISNI
+189 
-201 MVSPIND
+201 
-208 MVEAFLEDLT
+208 
-218 PYPGMK
+218 
-224 QELETV
+224 
-230 IKAVNANPND
+230 
-240 SVAQAQL
+240 
-247 QNTYWSINKAL
+247 
-258 EIYPIIQSDLVIAD
+258 
-272 SVLTDGAYVDIAEAV
+272 
-287 KLGKAIDVN
+287 
-296 TSKSADYW
+296 
-304 NAYDALETSLAVQ
+304 
-317 HSSQVAM
+317 
-324 ENWAF
+324 
-329 DTNNV
+329 
-334 YTIDELRYYLDDT
+334 
-347 NGLAK
+347 
-352 FAGFNQSTDITTLVI
+352 
-367 PSTVRKDGKTYAVVG
+367 
-382 IESGNYHNG
+382 
-391 YYNSYRQE
+391 
-399 KLVSISLPKTIRYI
+399 
-413 ANYAF
+413 
-418 SYFPNMQYLEI
+418 
-429 PENVT
+429 
-434 TMGNNIFEG
+434 
-443 SDNLKTL
+443 
-450 KMNAVVPPMVGSF
+450 
-463 SGTDKRKVYVPDGSL
+463 
-478 HAYRLASPWNNC
+478 
-490 VLVGGEGTFV
+490 
-500 SIDHVAAGELGHF
+500 
-513 ILDKATYLQEVNK
+513 
-526 LTVVSGNLN
+526 
-535 NDDWNTLKSMTNLV
+535 
-549 ELDISGMAV
+549 
-558 TSIPSSAF
+558 
-566 ENKWGLE
+566 
-573 KIVLPKKLETIGYA
+573 
-587 AFRGTGLKEIELP
+587 
-600 ENLTTLDSYAF
+600 
-611 QSCSS
+611 
-616 LANVK
+616 
-621 MSGKVTGISGYCFQ
+621 
-635 ECRNLQKV
+635 QKV
-643 ELAEGLQV
+643 ELAEGIKFIDNQ
-651 IHNGAFYLCNSLQSI
+651 AFYYCDHLQSI
-666 NFPSTLTLIDYDSF
+666 NFPSTLTSIGYEAF
-680 NGTDLREIDIPAS
+680 RETDLSEVNIPGS
-693 VENINYRAF
+693 VENIGSNAFYR
-702 CDNKNLKKVTFRE
+702 NKNLKKLTFGE
-715 GLINIGASTFSG
+715 GLVNIEGTAFSE
-727 CESIDSIVCPSTLRM
+727 CVSIDSIVCPSTLRT
-742 IDNSGFQDCKSLKKV
+742 IGDATFSGCKNLK
-757 QLNEG
+757 QISLNEG
-762 LVSINANAF
+762 LVSINSYAF
-771 RNCSNLTDIVL
+771 SGCTGLTDIVL
-782 PSTLENCKG
+782 PSTLEYCKG
-791 NAFRECGNIKTIEAR
+791 FAFNECGNIKTIETR

-819 SNVDLTGVT
+819 SGVDLTGVT

-888 DHEVR
+888 GHEVQ
-893 DANGNLNY
+893 DVNGNTNY
-901 ERGNLTVSSRSKLAI
+901 DRGNLTVSSRSKLAI
-916 NDFDMIFSPYAKYY
+916 NDFDMIFSPYAKYF
-930 LDENIRYNNQV
+930 LDVNRNYNYQYNNS
-941 NDYRT
+941 RT
-946 KYNGTSLIV
+946 QYNGTSLIV

-968 YNFRGRW
+968 YNYRGMW

-991 ESENTSWVI
+991 ESENTSWVV

-1037 NPNNDVDYTASE
+1037 NPDND

-1065 LLFASGDRTL
+1065 LLFASDNRTL
-1075 PLEENLSE
+1075 SLEENLSE

-1114 WNSYT
+1114 WNSSA

-1165 TLIDETTQARARGK
+1165 TLIDETTQVRARGK

-1205 DEASMAYEMNK
+1205 DEASMTYEMNK

-1323 GINGITTETGEKQE
+1323 GINGIITETGEKQE

>member
-62 LASNSPVPLSPKITS
+62 LASNSPVPLSPEITS
-77 VTGTNVTG
+77 VTGSYVTG

-92 GDTVSFNQFHTVNS
+92 GDTVSFNQLHIVNS

-189 NSYDDCGIISNI
+189 NHNNDCGIISNI

-224 QELETV
+224 QELETAK
-230 IKAVNANPND
+230 KAADANPND

-247 QNTYWSINKAL
+247 QNACLSIGKAL

-304 NAYDALETSLAVQ
+304 RAYDALETSLAVQ

-324 ENWAF
+324 ENWVF

-382 IESGNYHNG
+382 IDLKNHN
-391 YYNSYRQE
+391 SQE
-399 KLVSISLPKTIRYI
+399 KLVNISLPKTLRYI
-413 ANYAF
+413 GNYAF
-418 SYFPNMQYLEI
+418 AYLPSMQYLEI

-434 TMGNNIFEG
+434 TMGTDIFYQ
-443 SDNLKTL
+443 SNNLKTL

-478 HAYRLASPWNNC
+478 HAYRLATPWNNC
-490 VLVGGEGTFV
+490 VLVGGEGTSV
-500 SIDHVAAGELGHF
+500 SIDHVDAGELGHF

-535 NDDWNTLKSMTNLV
+535 SDDWKTLKSMTNLV
-549 ELDISGMAV
+549 ELDISGMTV

-566 ENKWGLE
+566 SDRWGLE
-573 KIVLPKKLETIGYA
+573 KIILPKKLEAIGNH
-587 AFRGTGLKEIELP
+587 AFSGTGLKEIELP
-600 ENLTTLDSYAF
+600 ESLTTLDYNAFSYCA
-611 QSCSS
+611 SLSS
-616 LANVK
+616 VK
-621 MSGKVTGISGYCFQ
+621 IPGKVERISPYSFYKCS
-635 ECRNLQKV
+635 NLQKV
-643 ELAEGLQV
+643 ELAEGIKFIDNQ
-651 IHNGAFYLCNSLQSI
+651 AFYYCDHLQSI
-666 NFPSTLTLIDYDSF
+666 NFPSTLTSIGYEAF
-680 NGTDLREIDIPAS
+680 RETDLSEVNIPGS
-693 VENINYRAF
+693 VENIGSNAFYR
-702 CDNKNLKKVTFRE
+702 NKNLKKLTFGE
-715 GLINIGASTFSG
+715 GLVNIEGTAFSE
-727 CESIDSIVCPSTLRM
+727 CVSIDSIVCPSTLRT
-742 IDNSGFQDCKSLKKV
+742 IGDATFSGCKNLK
-757 QLNEG
+757 QISLNEG
-762 LVSINANAF
+762 LVSINSYAF
-771 RNCSNLTDIVL
+771 SGCTGLTDIVL
-782 PSTLENCKG
+782 PSTLEYCKG
-791 NAFRECGNIKTIEAR
+791 FAFNECGNIKTIETR

-819 SNVDLTGVT
+819 SGVDLTGVT

-888 DHEVR
+888 GHEVQ
-893 DANGNLNY
+893 DVNGNTNY
-901 ERGNLTVSSRSKLAI
+901 DRGNLTVSSRSKLAI
-916 NDFDMIFSPYAKYY
+916 NDFDMIFSPYAKYF
-930 LDENIRYNNQV
+930 LDVNRNYNYQYNNS
-941 NDYRT
+941 RT
-946 KYNGTSLIV
+946 QYNGTSLIV

-968 YNFRGRW
+968 YNYRGMW

-991 ESENTSWVI
+991 ESENTSWVV

-1037 NPNNDVDYTASE
+1037 NPDND

-1065 LLFASGDRTL
+1065 LLFASDNRTL
-1075 PLEENLSE
+1075 SLEENLSE

-1106 EFDAPFMV
+1106 EFGAPFMV
-1114 WNSYT
+1114 WNSSA

-1205 DEASMAYEMNK
+1205 DEASMTYEMNK

-1308 VLHITRGIGGGDDTT
+1308 VLHITRSIGGGDDTT

>member
-62 LASNSPVPLSPKITS
+62 LASNSPVPLSPEITS
-77 VTGTNVTG
+77 VTGMNDTSGIT
-85 STATVAQ
+85 TVQ
-92 GDTVSFNQFHTVNS
+92 NDTVSFNQLHAVNS
-106 WTSSNHENSSVSKK
+106 WTSSNHDYNTVSKM
-120 SWQLYCREGSTISF
+120 SWQLYCREGATISF
-134 DYSVSSESNC
+134 DYSVSC
-144 DWLTISL
+144 DTYGDWFTITL
-151 NDNQLVRV
+151 GDTQLVRV
-159 SGQVSESFSY
+159 NGQESKSFSY
-169 KVEKAGN
+169 KVEKAGY

-183 SKDGSQ
+183 SKDRY
-189 NSYDDCGIISNI
+189 NTSYDDCGSISNI
-201 MVSPIND
+201 MVSPFND
-208 MVEAFLEDLT
+208 MAEAFLKDLT

-224 QELETV
+224 QELETAK
-230 IKAVNANPND
+230 KAADANLND
-240 SVAQAQL
+240 SAAQAQL
-247 QNTYWSINKAL
+247 QNTYWSISKAL
-258 EIYPIIQSDLVIAD
+258 EVYPIIQSDLVIAD

-304 NAYDALETSLAVQ
+304 NAYDALETSLSVQ
-317 HSSQVAM
+317 HSSQIAM

-329 DTNNV
+329 TNDV
-334 YTIDELRYYLDDT
+334 YTIDGLRYCLDDT

-352 FAGFNQSTDITTLVI
+352 FVGFNKSTDITFLVI
-367 PSTVRKDGKTYAVVG
+367 PSTIRKDGKAYAVVG
-382 IESGNYHNG
+382 IESGNRYNG
-391 YYNSYRQE
+391 YNYYRQE
-399 KLVSISLPKTIRYI
+399 KLVSLSLPKTLRYI
-413 ANYAF
+413 GNCALG
-418 SYFPNMQYLEI
+418 YFPNMQYLEI

-434 TMGNNIFEG
+434 TMGTDIFYE
-443 SDNLKTL
+443 SNKLKTV
-450 KMNAVVPPMVGSF
+450 KINAVTPPMVGSF

-526 LTVVSGNLN
+526 LTIVSGNLN

-842 DGWNS
+842 DGWNE

-1205 DEASMAYEMNK
+1205 DEASMTYEMNK

-1226 TVAQIYSWNGES
+1226 AVAQIYSWNGES

>member
-1 MGISTTKHSTSM
+1 M
-13 HSVTR
+13 
-18 VEGSPLHGRLSA
+18 P
-30 PVGSVSNSPLAAC
+30 
-43 AKHVGY
+43 
-49 LALLGILLLPQAS
+49 
-62 LASNSPVPLSPKITS
+62 
-77 VTGTNVTG
+77 
-85 STATVAQ
+85 
-92 GDTVSFNQFHTVNS
+92 
-106 WTSSNHENSSVSKK
+106 
-120 SWQLYCREGSTISF
+120 
-134 DYSVSSESNC
+134 
-144 DWLTISL
+144 
-151 NDNQLVRV
+151 
-159 SGQVSESFSY
+159 
-169 KVEKAGN
+169 
-176 YTLTAQY
+176 
-183 SKDGSQ
+183 
-189 NSYDDCGIISNI
+189 
-201 MVSPIND
+201 
-208 MVEAFLEDLT
+208 
-218 PYPGMK
+218 
-224 QELETV
+224 
-230 IKAVNANPND
+230 
-240 SVAQAQL
+240 
-247 QNTYWSINKAL
+247 
-258 EIYPIIQSDLVIAD
+258 
-272 SVLTDGAYVDIAEAV
+272 
-287 KLGKAIDVN
+287 
-296 TSKSADYW
+296 
-304 NAYDALETSLAVQ
+304 
-317 HSSQVAM
+317 
-324 ENWAF
+324 
-329 DTNNV
+329 
-334 YTIDELRYYLDDT
+334 
-347 NGLAK
+347 
-352 FAGFNQSTDITTLVI
+352 
-367 PSTVRKDGKTYAVVG
+367 
-382 IESGNYHNG
+382 
-391 YYNSYRQE
+391 
-399 KLVSISLPKTIRYI
+399 
-413 ANYAF
+413 
-418 SYFPNMQYLEI
+418 
-429 PENVT
+429 
-434 TMGNNIFEG
+434 
-443 SDNLKTL
+443 
-450 KMNAVVPPMVGSF
+450 
-463 SGTDKRKVYVPDGSL
+463 
-478 HAYRLASPWNNC
+478 
-490 VLVGGEGTFV
+490 
-500 SIDHVAAGELGHF
+500 
-513 ILDKATYLQEVNK
+513 
-526 LTVVSGNLN
+526 
-535 NDDWNTLKSMTNLV
+535 
-549 ELDISGMAV
+549 
-558 TSIPSSAF
+558 
-566 ENKWGLE
+566 
-573 KIVLPKKLETIGYA
+573 
-587 AFRGTGLKEIELP
+587 
-600 ENLTTLDSYAF
+600 
-611 QSCSS
+611 
-616 LANVK
+616 
-621 MSGKVTGISGYCFQ
+621 
-635 ECRNLQKV
+635 KV
-643 ELAEGLQV
+643 ELAEGIKFIDNQ
-651 IHNGAFYLCNSLQSI
+651 AFYYCDHLQSI
-666 NFPSTLTLIDYDSF
+666 NFPSTLTSIGYEAF
-680 NGTDLREIDIPAS
+680 RETDLSEVNIPGS
-693 VENINYRAF
+693 VENIGSNAFYR
-702 CDNKNLKKVTFRE
+702 NKNLKKLTFGE
-715 GLINIGASTFSG
+715 GLVNIEGTAFSE
-727 CESIDSIVCPSTLRM
+727 CVSIDSIVCPSTLRT
-742 IDNSGFQDCKSLKKV
+742 IGDATFSGCKNLK
-757 QLNEG
+757 QISLNEG
-762 LVSINANAF
+762 LVSINSYAF
-771 RNCSNLTDIVL
+771 SGCTGLTDIVL
-782 PSTLENCKG
+782 PSTLEYCKG
-791 NAFRECGNIKTIEAR
+791 FAFNECGNIKTIEAR

-819 SNVDLTGVT
+819 SGVDLTGVT

-888 DHEVR
+888 GHEVQ
-893 DANGNLNY
+893 DVNGNTNY
-901 ERGNLTVSSRSKLAI
+901 DRGNLTVSSRSKLAI
-916 NDFDMIFSPYAKYY
+916 NDFDMIFSPYAKYF
-930 LDENIRYNNQV
+930 LDVNRNYNYQYNNS
-941 NDYRT
+941 RT
-946 KYNGTSLIV
+946 QYNGTSLIV

-968 YNFRGRW
+968 YNYRGMW

-991 ESENTSWVI
+991 ESENTSWVV

-1037 NPNNDVDYTASE
+1037 NPDND

-1065 LLFASGDRTL
+1065 LLFASDNRTL

-1114 WNSYT
+1114 WNSCA

-1165 TLIDETTQARARGK
+1165 TLLDETTQARVRGK

-1205 DEASMAYEMNK
+1205 DEASMTYEMNK

-1238 RYAINERPTGSGI
+1238 RYAINERPAGSGI

>member
-13 HSVTR
+13 HSVMR

-62 LASNSPVPLSPKITS
+62 LASNSPVPLSPEITS

-92 GDTVSFNQFHTVNS
+92 GDTVSFNQLHAVNS
-106 WTSSNHENSSVSKK
+106 WTSNNHEGNSVSKM
-120 SWQLYCREGSTISF
+120 SWQLYCREGAIVSF
-134 DYSVSSESNC
+134 DYSVSSEYN
-144 DWLTISL
+144 DWLTITL
-151 NDNQLVRV
+151 GDTQLVRV
-159 SGQVSESFSY
+159 SGQESKSFSF

-176 YTLTAQY
+176 YTLTVQY
-183 SKDGSQ
+183 SKDRY
-189 NSYDDCGIISNI
+189 NTYYDDCGSISHI
-201 MVSPIND
+201 MVSPFND
-208 MVEAFLEDLT
+208 MAEAFLKDLT

-224 QELETV
+224 QELETAK
-230 IKAVNANPND
+230 KAADANLND
-240 SVAQAQL
+240 SVAQVQL

-329 DTNNV
+329 TNDI
-334 YTIDELRYYLDDT
+334 YTIDGLRYCLDET

-352 FAGFNQSTDITTLVI
+352 FAGFNKSTDITTLVI
-367 PSTVRKDGKTYAVVG
+367 PSTVRKDGKTYAVVDY
-382 IESGNYHNG
+382 ESGNNQNG

-413 ANYAF
+413 GNYAF
-418 SYFPNMQYLEI
+418 AALPSMQYIEI

-434 TMGNNIFEG
+434 TMGNSIFYD
-443 SDNLKTL
+443 SNNLKTI
-450 KMNAVVPPMVGSF
+450 KINAVAPPMVGSF

-478 HAYRLASPWNNC
+478 HAYRLATPWNNC
-490 VLVGGEGTFV
+490 VLVGGEGTSV
-500 SIDHVAAGELGHF
+500 SIAHVAAGELGHV
-513 ILDKATYLQEVNK
+513 ILDEATYLQEVNK

-566 ENKWGLE
+566 SNKWGLE
-573 KIVLPKKLETIGYA
+573 KIVLPKKLEAIGNS
-587 AFRGTGLKEIELP
+587 AFNGTGIKEIELP
-600 ENLTTLDSYAF
+600 ESLTTLDSHAF
-611 QSCSS
+611 ANCTSLVGIKIPDKITKISSGSFKGCS
-616 LANVK
+616 
-621 MSGKVTGISGYCFQ
+621 
-635 ECRNLQKV
+635 NLQSV
-643 ELAEGLQV
+643 
-651 IHNGAFYLCNSLQSI
+651 
-666 NFPSTLTLIDYDSF
+666 NFPSALTSIGYESF
-680 NGTDLREIDIPAS
+680 YETDLREIDIPAS
-693 VENINYRAF
+693 VEIINGDAF
-702 CDNKNLKKVTFRE
+702 CRNTNLKKVTFNE
-715 GLINIGASTFSG
+715 GLVKIEYDSFLG
-727 CESIDSIVCPSTLRM
+727 CESIESIVCPSTLRT
-742 IDNSGFQDCKSLKKV
+742 IDRSGFQGCKNLK
-757 QLNEG
+757 QISLNEG
-762 LVSINANAF
+762 LVSINSYAF
-771 RNCSNLTDIVL
+771 SGCTGLTDIVL
-782 PSTLENCKG
+782 PSTLEDCKEY
-791 NAFRECGNIKTIEAR
+791 AFSGCGNIKTIEAR

-819 SNVDLTGVT
+819 SSVDLTGVT

-842 DGWNS
+842 DGWNK

-888 DHEVR
+888 EHQVQ
-893 DANGNLNY
+893 DANGNSNY

-930 LDENIRYNNQV
+930 LDENIRYNRQNNYYKTQ
-941 NDYRT
+941 
-946 KYNGTSLIV
+946 YNGTSLIV

-968 YNFRGRW
+968 YNIRGRW

-986 SDIVP
+986 SNIVP
-991 ESENTSWVI
+991 ESENTSWVV

-1037 NPNNDVDYTASE
+1037 NPDKD
-1049 LVKFRISP
+1049 LVKFRVSP

-1065 LLFASGDRTL
+1065 LLFASDNRTL

-1106 EFDAPFMV
+1106 EFGAPFMV
-1114 WNSYT
+1114 WNSSA

-1153 LKDGRQINQYAR
+1153 LKDGRQIDQYAR

-1205 DEASMAYEMNK
+1205 DEASMTYEMNK